1 MSMKQFLSLMDGM
14 SEYTQLKAAIEAGRT
29 PVSMTGAAAAHKTH
43 IIASLRAQLDRSALV
58 IVPDESTAIRFAAD
72 LSVLLGEPVQHFP
85 ARDFVLLDMDGA
97 SGEFE
102 HQRLGVLSAVL
113 RQECRVVVSSVE
125 SACERTIPVER
136 LRSSILTIDQD
147 ECYEAEQIVKKLLA
161 MGYQRRE
168 QVEGICQFA
177 KRGGILDI
185 FPPDR
190 TEPVRI
196 EFWDDSI
203 DSMFTFQ
210 VDTQRRQDPVE
221 RVTIP
226 PAREVLFDSAEQ
238 LADLL
243 HQKVQEQKGKNGL
256 KVKEHLE
263 RDIERLEGGLSPV
276 SIDRYQ
282 PLLYAPETIF
292 DYFDEQSL
300 TFLCEPIS
308 CKENFANTMA
318 QHHEDVRMLL
328 EDGVLFRGCST
339 YYDDFTDLCRNLVRH
354 TGILMD
360 TFSRS
365 LNEVVVR
372 ELISITASQ
381 LSAWSG
387 EYAILKDDLEDYM
400 KTGFCCVIFAGT
412 HRGAQALVDDLNRDF
427 SADLVQDVS
436 QIIPRKIYVMEGTI
450 SAGMEYPQLK
460 LAVISHTR
468 TGSSKAKPARQ
479 KKGGGIKNISD
490 LNVGDYVVHVSHGI
504 GIFEGIVKRDIHGVV
519 KDYIQIRYAGSDML
533 FVPVTQLDLV
543 TKYIGGKEDSIVKL
557 NKLNS
562 AEWAKTR
569 ARVKKAV
576 KDMADE
582 LIKLYAQR
590 AAAKGYAFSQD
601 TDWQNDFER
610 RFPYDE
616 TDDQL
621 RCIQEIKEDMEKPTP
636 MDRLLC
642 GDVGFGKTEVAI
654 RAAFKCVMDSKQCAV
669 LVPTTILAW
678 QHYQTFRKR
687 MEGFPIKVDIL
698 SRFRTPREQEQVL
711 EELRRGEIDVLVGTH
726 RLVQKDVR
734 FKDLGLCIIDEEQ
747 RFGVKHKETFKEMR
761 NNVDVLTLSATPI
774 PRTLNMA
781 MSGIR
786 DMSTIEE
793 APQDRQPVQTY
804 VMEHDWG
811 ILTQAMNKELR
822 RGGQVFYLHNRV
834 DTIDRCAATIQQMIP
849 DATVVVAHGKMSEE
863 QLSKVWKRLI
873 DHEIDILVCTTIIE
887 TGVDVSNCNTLI
899 IEDADRLGLSQLY
912 QIRGRVGRS
921 SRRAFAYLTVT
932 KGKALTDVATKR
944 LEAIREFTTFG
955 SGFRIA
961 MRDLEIRG
969 AGNILGAQQHG
980 HMEAVGYEMYLKML
994 SDAVA
999 VAKGEKPDAQATEC
1013 LVDIRIG
1020 AHIPEDYIESLA
1032 QRIDIYKKIAS
1043 VQNEEDAMDITDE
1056 LIDRFGEPPEAVK
1069 GLIDVSLL
1077 RNMAAGLGIREISQR
1092 TDSLLFYPETV
1103 DMQAASRLA
1112 AGLKGRVM
1120 LNAGAKPY
1128 LAVKVAKGEKPIDTM
1143 RLALTVM
1150 AGQDVAEAVQ
1160 KPQKKQPLRGL
1171 PPKPYRD

>member
-1 MSMKQFLSLMDGM
+1 MKQFLTLMDGM
-14 SEYTQLKAAIEAGRT
+14 VEYRQMKEALQQGRV
-29 PVSMTGAAAAHKTH
+29 PVSVSGVSASHKTH
-43 IIASLRAQLDRSALV
+43 IIASLAAQLEKPALV
-58 IVPDESTAIRFAAD
+58 IVPDESTAIRFTAD
-72 LSVLLGEPVQHFP
+72 LSVLLGERVLHFP
-85 ARDFVLLDMDGA
+85 ARDYVLLDVDGA

-102 HQRLGVLSAVL
+102 HQRLGVLSELLQGTA
-113 RQECRVVVSSVE
+113 RVVVASAE
-125 SACERTIPVER
+125 SACERTIPKET
-136 LRSSILTIDQD
+136 LKDSILTIDMDGSYDQ
-147 ECYEAEQIVKKLLA
+147 EQVVKKLVA
-161 MGYQRRE
+161 MGYQYRD

-177 KRGGILDI
+177 RRGGILDI

-190 TEPVRI
+190 SEPVRI
-196 EFWDDSI
+196 EFWDDEI
-203 DSMFTFQ
+203 DTMSTFQ
-210 VDTQRRQDPVE
+210 VDTQRRQDSIE
-221 RVTIP
+221 QVTIP
-226 PAREVLFDSAEQ
+226 PAREVLYQSPQ
-238 LADLL
+238 KLADLL
-243 HQKVQEQKGKNGL
+243 RQQMAAQKGKAGVQ
-256 KVKEHLE
+256 VKEHLQ
-263 RDIERLEGGLSPV
+263 RDIERLEGGLNPV
-276 SIDRYQ
+276 SIDRYLPILYQ
-282 PLLYAPETIF
+282 PQTIF
-292 DYFDEQSL
+292 DYFEADAL
-300 TFLCEPIS
+300 AFLCEPVS
-308 CKENFANTMA
+308 CKENFANAMA
-318 QHHEDVRMLL
+318 QHHEDVKMLM
-328 EDGVLFRGCST
+328 EQGILFRGCSV
-339 YYDDFTDLCRNLVRH
+339 YYDDFTELCRKFCRCQSVM
-354 TGILMD
+354 MD
-360 TFSRS
+360 TFTRS
-365 LNEVVVR
+365 LSDVPVR
-372 ELISITASQ
+372 ELVQLSASQ
-381 LSAWSG
+381 LSTWSG
-387 EYAILKDDLEDYM
+387 EYAILKDDIEDYM

-412 HRGAQALVDDLNRDF
+412 PRGAQALTEDLQKDF
-427 SADLVQDVS
+427 SAQLVRDVPS
-436 QIIPRKIYVMEGTI
+436 IDPGRIYVLEGTL

-460 LAVISHTR
+460 LAVISHAK
-468 TGSSKAKPARQ
+468 TGSSRKKPAKAK
-479 KKGGGIKNISD
+479 KGGIKNISD

-519 KDYIQIRYAGSDML
+519 KDYIKIRYAGSDML

-543 TKYIGGKEDSIVKL
+543 TKYIGGKEDSVVKL

-576 KDMADE
+576 KDMANE
-582 LIKLYAQR
+582 LIKLYAKR
-590 AAAKGYAFSQD
+590 EAAQGYAFGPD

-621 RCIQEIKEDMEKPTP
+621 RCIQEIKDDMEKPSP

-654 RAAFKCVMDSKQCAV
+654 RAAFKCVMDGKQCAV

-687 MEGFPIKVDIL
+687 MEGFPVKVDIL
-698 SRFRTPREQEQVL
+698 SRFRTPREQGQVL
-711 EELRRGEIDVLVGTH
+711 EELRRGQVDIVVGTH
-726 RLVQKDVR
+726 RLVQKDVK

-747 RFGVKHKETFKEMR
+747 RFGVKHKESFKEMR

-811 ILTQAMNKELR
+811 ILVQAISKELR

-834 DTIDRCAATIQQMIP
+834 DTIDRCAATIQQFLP

-863 QLSKVWKRLI
+863 QLSKVWKRLL

-994 SDAVA
+994 SEAVA
-999 VAKGEKPDAQATEC
+999 VAKGEKPEVQNTEC

-1020 AHIPEDYIESLA
+1020 AHIPEDYIESLP

-1043 VQNEEDAMDITDE
+1043 VENEKDASDIIDE
-1056 LIDRFGEPPEAVK
+1056 LIDRFGTPPEAVK
-1069 GLIDVSLL
+1069 GLVDVSLL

-1128 LAVKVAKGEKPIDTM
+1128 LAVKVAKGEKPVDTM
-1143 RLALTVM
+1143 RLALTMM
-1150 AGQDVAEAVQ
+1150 AGEA
-1160 KPQKKQPLRGL
+1160 
-1171 PPKPYRD
+1171 PPAK

>member
-1 MSMKQFLSLMDGM
+1 M
-14 SEYTQLKAAIEAGRT
+14 
-29 PVSMTGAAAAHKTH
+29 
-43 IIASLRAQLDRSALV
+43 
-58 IVPDESTAIRFAAD
+58 
-72 LSVLLGEPVQHFP
+72 
-85 ARDFVLLDMDGA
+85 
-97 SGEFE
+97 
-102 HQRLGVLSAVL
+102 
-113 RQECRVVVSSVE
+113 
-125 SACERTIPVER
+125 
-136 LRSSILTIDQD
+136 
-147 ECYEAEQIVKKLLA
+147 
-161 MGYQRRE
+161 
-168 QVEGICQFA
+168 
-177 KRGGILDI
+177 
-185 FPPDR
+185 
-190 TEPVRI
+190 
-196 EFWDDSI
+196 
-203 DSMFTFQ
+203 
-210 VDTQRRQDPVE
+210 
-221 RVTIP
+221 
-226 PAREVLFDSAEQ
+226 
-238 LADLL
+238 
-243 HQKVQEQKGKNGL
+243 
-256 KVKEHLE
+256 
-263 RDIERLEGGLSPV
+263 
-276 SIDRYQ
+276 SIDRYLPILYQ
-282 PLLYAPETIF
+282 PQTIF
-292 DYFDEQSL
+292 DYFEADAL
-300 TFLCEPIS
+300 AFLCEPVS
-308 CKENFANTMA
+308 CKENFANAMA
-318 QHHEDVRMLL
+318 QHHEDVKMLM
-328 EDGVLFRGCST
+328 EQGILFRGCSV
-339 YYDDFTDLCRNLVRH
+339 YYDDFTELCRKFCRCQSVM
-354 TGILMD
+354 MD
-360 TFSRS
+360 TFTRS
-365 LNEVVVR
+365 LSDVPVR
-372 ELISITASQ
+372 ELVQLSASQ
-381 LSAWSG
+381 LSTWSG
-387 EYAILKDDLEDYM
+387 EYAILKDDIEDYM

-412 HRGAQALVDDLNRDF
+412 PRGAQALTEDLQKDF
-427 SADLVQDVS
+427 SVQLVRDVPS
-436 QIIPRKIYVMEGTI
+436 IDPGRIYVLEGTL

-460 LAVISHTR
+460 LAVISHAK
-468 TGSSKAKPARQ
+468 TGSSRKKPAKAK
-479 KKGGGIKNISD
+479 KGGIKNISD

-519 KDYIQIRYAGSDML
+519 KDYIKIRYAGSDML

-543 TKYIGGKEDSIVKL
+543 TKYIGGKEDSVVKL

-582 LIKLYAQR
+582 LIKLYAKR
-590 AAAKGYAFSQD
+590 EAAQGYDFGPD

-621 RCIQEIKEDMEKPTP
+621 RCIREIKDDMEKPSP

-654 RAAFKCVMDSKQCAV
+654 RAAFKCVMDGKQCAV

-687 MEGFPIKVDIL
+687 MEGFPVKVDIL

-711 EELRRGEIDVLVGTH
+711 EELRRGQVDIVVGTH
-726 RLVQKDVR
+726 RLVQKDVK

-747 RFGVKHKETFKEMR
+747 RFGVKHKESFKEMR

-811 ILTQAMNKELR
+811 ILVQAISKELR

-834 DTIDRCAATIQQMIP
+834 DTIDRCAATIQQFLP

-863 QLSKVWKRLI
+863 QLSKVWKRLL

-994 SDAVA
+994 SEAVA
-999 VAKGEKPDAQATEC
+999 VAKGEKPEVQNTEC

-1020 AHIPEDYIESLA
+1020 AHIPEDYIESLP

-1043 VQNEEDAMDITDE
+1043 VENEKDASDIIDE
-1056 LIDRFGEPPEAVK
+1056 LIDRFGTPPEAVK
-1069 GLIDVSLL
+1069 GLVDVSLL

-1128 LAVKVAKGEKPIDTM
+1128 LAVKVAKGEKPVDTM
-1143 RLALTVM
+1143 RLALTMM
-1150 AGQDVAEAVQ
+1150 AGEA
-1160 KPQKKQPLRGL
+1160 
-1171 PPKPYRD
+1171 PPAK

>member
-1 MSMKQFLSLMDGM
+1 MKQFLTLMDGM
-14 SEYTQLKAAIEAGRT
+14 VEYRQMKEALQQGRV
-29 PVSMTGAAAAHKTH
+29 PVSVSGASASHKTH
-43 IIASLRAQLDRSALV
+43 IIASLTAQLDKPALV
-58 IVPDESTAIRFAAD
+58 IVPDESTAIRFTAD
-72 LSVLLGEPVQHFP
+72 LSVLLGERVLHFP
-85 ARDFVLLDMDGA
+85 ARDYVLLDVDGA

-102 HQRLGVLSAVL
+102 HQRLGVLSELLQGTA
-113 RQECRVVVSSVE
+113 RVVVASAE
-125 SACERTIPVER
+125 SACERTIPKET
-136 LRSSILTIDQD
+136 LKDSILTIDMDGSYDQ
-147 ECYEAEQIVKKLLA
+147 EQVVKKLVV
-161 MGYQRRE
+161 MGYQCRD

-177 KRGGILDI
+177 RRGGILDI

-190 TEPVRI
+190 SEPVRI
-196 EFWDDSI
+196 EFWDDEI
-203 DSMFTFQ
+203 DTMSTFQ
-210 VDTQRRQDPVE
+210 VDTQRRQDSIE
-221 RVTIP
+221 QVTIP
-226 PAREVLFDSAEQ
+226 PAREVLYQSPQ
-238 LADLL
+238 KLADLL
-243 HQKVQEQKGKNGL
+243 RQQMAAQKGKAGVQ
-256 KVKEHLE
+256 VKEHLQ
-263 RDIERLEGGLSPV
+263 RDIERLEGGLNPV
-276 SIDRYQ
+276 SIDRYLPILYQ
-282 PLLYAPETIF
+282 PQTIF
-292 DYFDEQSL
+292 DYFEADAL
-300 TFLCEPIS
+300 AFLCEPVS
-308 CKENFANTMA
+308 CKENFANAMA
-318 QHHEDVRMLL
+318 QHHEDVKMLM
-328 EDGVLFRGCST
+328 EQGILFRGCSV
-339 YYDDFTDLCRNLVRH
+339 YYDDFTELCRKFCRCQSVM
-354 TGILMD
+354 MD
-360 TFSRS
+360 TFTRS
-365 LNEVVVR
+365 LSDVPVR
-372 ELISITASQ
+372 ELVQLSASQ
-381 LSAWSG
+381 LSTWSG
-387 EYAILKDDLEDYM
+387 EYAILKDDIEDYM

-412 HRGAQALVDDLNRDF
+412 PRGAQALTEDLQKDF
-427 SADLVQDVS
+427 SAQLVRDVPS
-436 QIIPRKIYVMEGTI
+436 IDPGRIYVLEGTL

-460 LAVISHTR
+460 LAVISHAK
-468 TGSSKAKPARQ
+468 TGSSRKKPAKAK
-479 KKGGGIKNISD
+479 KGGIKNISD

-519 KDYIQIRYAGSDML
+519 KDYIKIRYAGSDML

-543 TKYIGGKEDSIVKL
+543 TKYIGGKEDSVVKL

-582 LIKLYAQR
+582 LIKLYAKR
-590 AAAKGYAFSQD
+590 EAAQGYAFGPD

-621 RCIQEIKEDMEKPTP
+621 RCIREIKDDMEKPSP

-654 RAAFKCVMDSKQCAV
+654 RAAFKCVMDGKQCAV

-687 MEGFPIKVDIL
+687 MEGFPVKVDIL

-711 EELRRGEIDVLVGTH
+711 EELRRGQVDIVVGTH
-726 RLVQKDVR
+726 RLVQKDVK

-747 RFGVKHKETFKEMR
+747 RFGVKHKESFKEMR

-811 ILTQAMNKELR
+811 ILVQAISKELR

-834 DTIDRCAATIQQMIP
+834 DTIDRCAATIQQFLP

-863 QLSKVWKRLI
+863 QLSKVWKRLL

-994 SDAVA
+994 SEAVA
-999 VAKGEKPDAQATEC
+999 VAKGEKPEVQNTEC

-1020 AHIPEDYIESLA
+1020 AHIPEDYIESLP

-1043 VQNEEDAMDITDE
+1043 VENEKDASDIIDE
-1056 LIDRFGEPPEAVK
+1056 LIDRFGTPPEAVK
-1069 GLIDVSLL
+1069 GLVDVSLL

-1128 LAVKVAKGEKPIDTM
+1128 LAVKVAKGEKPVDTM
-1143 RLALTVM
+1143 RLALTMM
-1150 AGQDVAEAVQ
+1150 AGEA
-1160 KPQKKQPLRGL
+1160 
-1171 PPKPYRD
+1171 PPAK

>member
-1 MSMKQFLSLMDGM
+1 M
-14 SEYTQLKAAIEAGRT
+14 
-29 PVSMTGAAAAHKTH
+29 
-43 IIASLRAQLDRSALV
+43 
-58 IVPDESTAIRFAAD
+58 
-72 LSVLLGEPVQHFP
+72 
-85 ARDFVLLDMDGA
+85 
-97 SGEFE
+97 
-102 HQRLGVLSAVL
+102 
-113 RQECRVVVSSVE
+113 
-125 SACERTIPVER
+125 
-136 LRSSILTIDQD
+136 
-147 ECYEAEQIVKKLLA
+147 
-161 MGYQRRE
+161 
-168 QVEGICQFA
+168 
-177 KRGGILDI
+177 
-185 FPPDR
+185 
-190 TEPVRI
+190 
-196 EFWDDSI
+196 
-203 DSMFTFQ
+203 
-210 VDTQRRQDPVE
+210 
-221 RVTIP
+221 
-226 PAREVLFDSAEQ
+226 
-238 LADLL
+238 
-243 HQKVQEQKGKNGL
+243 
-256 KVKEHLE
+256 
-263 RDIERLEGGLSPV
+263 
-276 SIDRYQ
+276 
-282 PLLYAPETIF
+282 
-292 DYFDEQSL
+292 
-300 TFLCEPIS
+300 
-308 CKENFANTMA
+308 
-318 QHHEDVRMLL
+318 
-328 EDGVLFRGCST
+328 
-339 YYDDFTDLCRNLVRH
+339 
-354 TGILMD
+354 
-360 TFSRS
+360 
-365 LNEVVVR
+365 
-372 ELISITASQ
+372 
-381 LSAWSG
+381 
-387 EYAILKDDLEDYM
+387 
-400 KTGFCCVIFAGT
+400 
-412 HRGAQALVDDLNRDF
+412 
-427 SADLVQDVS
+427 
-436 QIIPRKIYVMEGTI
+436 
-450 SAGMEYPQLK
+450 
-460 LAVISHTR
+460 
-468 TGSSKAKPARQ
+468 
-479 KKGGGIKNISD
+479 
-490 LNVGDYVVHVSHGI
+490 GDYVVHVSHGI

-519 KDYIQIRYAGSDML
+519 KDYIKIRYAGSDML

-543 TKYIGGKEDSIVKL
+543 TKYIGGKEDSVVKL

-582 LIKLYAQR
+582 LIKLYAKR
-590 AAAKGYAFSQD
+590 EAAQGYAFGPD

-621 RCIQEIKEDMEKPTP
+621 RCIREIKDDMEKPSP

-654 RAAFKCVMDSKQCAV
+654 RAAFKCVMDGKQCAV

-687 MEGFPIKVDIL
+687 MEGFPVKVDIL

-711 EELRRGEIDVLVGTH
+711 EELRRGQVDIVVGTH
-726 RLVQKDVR
+726 RLVQKDVK

-747 RFGVKHKETFKEMR
+747 RFGVKHKESFKEMR

-811 ILTQAMNKELR
+811 ILVQAISKELR

-834 DTIDRCAATIQQMIP
+834 DTIDRCAATIQQFLP

-863 QLSKVWKRLI
+863 QLSKVWKRLL

-994 SDAVA
+994 SEAVA
-999 VAKGEKPDAQATEC
+999 VAKGEKPEVQNTEC

-1020 AHIPEDYIESLA
+1020 AHIPEDYIESLP

-1043 VQNEEDAMDITDE
+1043 VENEKDASDIIDE
-1056 LIDRFGEPPEAVK
+1056 LIDRFGTPPEAVK
-1069 GLIDVSLL
+1069 GLVDVSLL

-1128 LAVKVAKGEKPIDTM
+1128 LAVKVAKGEKPVDTM
-1143 RLALTVM
+1143 RLALTMM
-1150 AGQDVAEAVQ
+1150 AGEASPA
-1160 KPQKKQPLRGL
+1160 K
-1171 PPKPYRD
+1171 

>member
-1 MSMKQFLSLMDGM
+1 MKQFLTLMDGM
-14 SEYTQLKAAIEAGRT
+14 VEYRQMKEALQQGRV
-29 PVSMTGAAAAHKTH
+29 PVSVSGVSASHKTH
-43 IIASLRAQLDRSALV
+43 IIASLTAQLDKPALV
-58 IVPDESTAIRFAAD
+58 IVPDESTAIRFTAD
-72 LSVLLGEPVQHFP
+72 LSVLLGERVLHFP
-85 ARDFVLLDMDGA
+85 ARDYVLLDVDGA

-102 HQRLGVLSAVL
+102 HQRLGVLSELLQGTA
-113 RQECRVVVSSVE
+113 RVVVASAE
-125 SACERTIPVER
+125 SACERTIPKET
-136 LRSSILTIDQD
+136 LKDSILTIDMDGSYDQ
-147 ECYEAEQIVKKLLA
+147 EQVVKKLVV
-161 MGYQRRE
+161 MGYQCRD

-177 KRGGILDI
+177 RRGGILDI

-190 TEPVRI
+190 SEPVRI
-196 EFWDDSI
+196 EFWDDEI
-203 DSMFTFQ
+203 DTMSTFQ
-210 VDTQRRQDPVE
+210 VDTQRRQDSIE
-221 RVTIP
+221 QVTIP
-226 PAREVLFDSAEQ
+226 PAREVLYQSPQ
-238 LADLL
+238 KLADLL
-243 HQKVQEQKGKNGL
+243 RQQMAAQKGKAGVQ
-256 KVKEHLE
+256 VKEHLQ
-263 RDIERLEGGLSPV
+263 RDIERLEGGLNPV
-276 SIDRYQ
+276 SIDRYLPILYQ
-282 PLLYAPETIF
+282 PQTIF
-292 DYFDEQSL
+292 DYFEADAL
-300 TFLCEPIS
+300 AFLCEPVS
-308 CKENFANTMA
+308 CKENFANAMA
-318 QHHEDVRMLL
+318 QHHEDVKMLM
-328 EDGVLFRGCST
+328 EQGILFRGCSV
-339 YYDDFTDLCRNLVRH
+339 YYDDFTELCRKFCRCQSVM
-354 TGILMD
+354 MD
-360 TFSRS
+360 TFTRS
-365 LNEVVVR
+365 LSDVPVR
-372 ELISITASQ
+372 ELVQLSASQ
-381 LSAWSG
+381 LSTWSG
-387 EYAILKDDLEDYM
+387 EYAILKDDIEDYM

-412 HRGAQALVDDLNRDF
+412 PRGAQALTEDLQKDF
-427 SADLVQDVS
+427 SAQLVRDVPS
-436 QIIPRKIYVMEGTI
+436 IDPGRIYVLEGTL

-460 LAVISHTR
+460 LAVISHAK
-468 TGSSKAKPARQ
+468 TGSSRKKPAKAK
-479 KKGGGIKNISD
+479 KGGIKNISD

-519 KDYIQIRYAGSDML
+519 KDYIKIRYAGSDML

-543 TKYIGGKEDSIVKL
+543 TKYIGGKEDSVVKL

-582 LIKLYAQR
+582 LIKLYAKR
-590 AAAKGYAFSQD
+590 EAAQGYAFGPD

-621 RCIQEIKEDMEKPTP
+621 RCIREIKDDMEKPSP

-654 RAAFKCVMDSKQCAV
+654 RAAFKCVMDGKQCAV

-687 MEGFPIKVDIL
+687 MEGFPVKVDIL

-711 EELRRGEIDVLVGTH
+711 EELRRGQVDIVVGTH
-726 RLVQKDVR
+726 RLVQKDVK

-747 RFGVKHKETFKEMR
+747 RFGVKHKESFKEMR

-811 ILTQAMNKELR
+811 ILVQAISKELR

-834 DTIDRCAATIQQMIP
+834 DTIDRCAATIQQFLP

-863 QLSKVWKRLI
+863 QLSKVWKRLL

-994 SDAVA
+994 SEAVA
-999 VAKGEKPDAQATEC
+999 VAKGEKPEVQNTEC

-1020 AHIPEDYIESLA
+1020 AHIPEDYIESLP

-1043 VQNEEDAMDITDE
+1043 VENEKDASDIIDE
-1056 LIDRFGEPPEAVK
+1056 LIDRFGTPPEAVK
-1069 GLIDVSLL
+1069 GLVDVSLL

-1112 AGLKGRVM
+1112 AALKGRVM

-1128 LAVKVAKGEKPIDTM
+1128 LAVKVAKGEKPVDTM
-1143 RLALTVM
+1143 RLALTMM
-1150 AGQDVAEAVQ
+1150 AGEA
-1160 KPQKKQPLRGL
+1160 
-1171 PPKPYRD
+1171 PPAK

>member
-1 MSMKQFLSLMDGM
+1 MKQFLTLMDGM
-14 SEYTQLKAAIEAGRT
+14 VEYRQMKEALQQGRV
-29 PVSMTGAAAAHKTH
+29 PVSVSGVSASHKTH
-43 IIASLRAQLDRSALV
+43 IIASLAAQLEKPALV
-58 IVPDESTAIRFAAD
+58 IVPDESTAIRFTAD
-72 LSVLLGEPVQHFP
+72 LSVLLGERVLHFP
-85 ARDFVLLDMDGA
+85 ARDYVLLDVDGA

-102 HQRLGVLSAVL
+102 HQRLGVLSELLQGTA
-113 RQECRVVVSSVE
+113 RVVVASAE
-125 SACERTIPVER
+125 SACERTIPKET
-136 LRSSILTIDQD
+136 LKDSILTIDMDGSYDQ
-147 ECYEAEQIVKKLLA
+147 EQVVKKLVA
-161 MGYQRRE
+161 MGYQYRD

-177 KRGGILDI
+177 RRGGILDI

-190 TEPVRI
+190 SEPVRI
-196 EFWDDSI
+196 EFWDDEI
-203 DSMFTFQ
+203 DTMSTFQ
-210 VDTQRRQDPVE
+210 VDTQRRQDSIE
-221 RVTIP
+221 QVTIP
-226 PAREVLFDSAEQ
+226 PAREVLYQSPQ
-238 LADLL
+238 KLADLL
-243 HQKVQEQKGKNGL
+243 RQQMAAQKGKAGVQ
-256 KVKEHLE
+256 VKEHLQ
-263 RDIERLEGGLSPV
+263 RDIERLEGGLNPV
-276 SIDRYQ
+276 SIDRYLPILYQ
-282 PLLYAPETIF
+282 PQTIF
-292 DYFDEQSL
+292 DYFEADAL
-300 TFLCEPIS
+300 AFLCEPVS
-308 CKENFANTMA
+308 CKENFANAMA
-318 QHHEDVRMLL
+318 QHHEDVKMLM
-328 EDGVLFRGCST
+328 EQGILFRGCSV
-339 YYDDFTDLCRNLVRH
+339 YYDDFTELCRKFCRCQSVM
-354 TGILMD
+354 MD
-360 TFSRS
+360 TFTRS
-365 LNEVVVR
+365 LSDVPVR
-372 ELISITASQ
+372 ELVQLSASQ
-381 LSAWSG
+381 LSTWSG
-387 EYAILKDDLEDYM
+387 EYAILKDDIEDYM

-412 HRGAQALVDDLNRDF
+412 PRGAQALTEDLQKDF
-427 SADLVQDVS
+427 SAQLVRDVPS
-436 QIIPRKIYVMEGTI
+436 IDPGRIYVLEGTL

-460 LAVISHTR
+460 LAVISHAK
-468 TGSSKAKPARQ
+468 TGSRKKPAKAK
-479 KKGGGIKNISD
+479 KGGIKNISD

-519 KDYIQIRYAGSDML
+519 KDYIKIRYAGSDML

-543 TKYIGGKEDSIVKL
+543 TKYIGGKEDSVVKL

-582 LIKLYAQR
+582 LIKLYAKR
-590 AAAKGYAFSQD
+590 EAAQGYAFGPD

-621 RCIQEIKEDMEKPTP
+621 RCIREIKDDMEKPSP

-654 RAAFKCVMDSKQCAV
+654 RAAFKCVMDGKQCAV

-687 MEGFPIKVDIL
+687 MEGFPVKVDIL

-711 EELRRGEIDVLVGTH
+711 EELRRGQVDIVVGTH
-726 RLVQKDVR
+726 RLGQKDVK

-747 RFGVKHKETFKEMR
+747 RFGVKHKESFKEMR

-811 ILTQAMNKELR
+811 ILVQAISKELR

-834 DTIDRCAATIQQMIP
+834 DTIDRCAATIQQFLP

-863 QLSKVWKRLI
+863 QLSKVWKRLL

-994 SDAVA
+994 SEAVA
-999 VAKGEKPDAQATEC
+999 VAKGEKPEVQNTEC

-1020 AHIPEDYIESLA
+1020 AHIPEDYIESLP

-1043 VQNEEDAMDITDE
+1043 VENEKDASDIIDE
-1056 LIDRFGEPPEAVK
+1056 LIDRFGTPPEAVK
-1069 GLIDVSLL
+1069 GLVDVSLL

-1128 LAVKVAKGEKPIDTM
+1128 LAVKVAKGEKPVDTM
-1143 RLALTVM
+1143 RLALTMM
-1150 AGQDVAEAVQ
+1150 AGEA
-1160 KPQKKQPLRGL
+1160 
-1171 PPKPYRD
+1171 PPAK

>member
-1 MSMKQFLSLMDGM
+1 MKQFLTLMDGM
-14 SEYTQLKAAIEAGRT
+14 VEYRQMKEALQQGRV
-29 PVSMTGAAAAHKTH
+29 PVSVSGVSASHKTH
-43 IIASLRAQLDRSALV
+43 IIASLAAQLEKPALV
-58 IVPDESTAIRFAAD
+58 IVPDESTAIRFTAD
-72 LSVLLGEPVQHFP
+72 LSVLLGERVLHFP
-85 ARDFVLLDMDGA
+85 ARDYVLLDVDGA

-102 HQRLGVLSAVL
+102 HQRLGVLSELLQGTA
-113 RQECRVVVSSVE
+113 RVVVASAE
-125 SACERTIPVER
+125 SACERTIPKET
-136 LRSSILTIDQD
+136 LKDSILTIDMDGSYDQ
-147 ECYEAEQIVKKLLA
+147 EQVVKKLVA
-161 MGYQRRE
+161 MGYQYRD

-177 KRGGILDI
+177 RRGGILDI

-190 TEPVRI
+190 SEPVRI
-196 EFWDDSI
+196 EFWDDEI
-203 DSMFTFQ
+203 DTMSTFQ
-210 VDTQRRQDPVE
+210 VDTQRRQDSIE
-221 RVTIP
+221 QVTIP
-226 PAREVLFDSAEQ
+226 PAREVLYQSPQ
-238 LADLL
+238 KLADLL
-243 HQKVQEQKGKNGL
+243 RQQMAAQKGKAGVQ
-256 KVKEHLE
+256 VKEHLQ
-263 RDIERLEGGLSPV
+263 RDIERLEGGLNPV
-276 SIDRYQ
+276 SIDRYLPILYQ
-282 PLLYAPETIF
+282 PQTIF
-292 DYFDEQSL
+292 DYFEADAL
-300 TFLCEPIS
+300 AFLCEPVS
-308 CKENFANTMA
+308 CKENFANAMA
-318 QHHEDVRMLL
+318 QHHEDVKMLM
-328 EDGVLFRGCST
+328 EQGILFRGCSV
-339 YYDDFTDLCRNLVRH
+339 YYDDFTELCRKFCRCQSVM
-354 TGILMD
+354 MD
-360 TFSRS
+360 TFTRS
-365 LNEVVVR
+365 LSDVPVR
-372 ELISITASQ
+372 ELVQLSASQ
-381 LSAWSG
+381 LSTWSG
-387 EYAILKDDLEDYM
+387 EYAILKDDIEDYM

-412 HRGAQALVDDLNRDF
+412 PRGAQALTEDLQKDF
-427 SADLVQDVS
+427 SAQLVRDVLS
-436 QIIPRKIYVMEGTI
+436 IDPGRIYVLEGTL

-460 LAVISHTR
+460 LAVISHAK
-468 TGSSKAKPARQ
+468 TGSSRKKPA
-479 KKGGGIKNISD
+479 KATKGGINNISD

-519 KDYIQIRYAGSDML
+519 KDYIKIRYAGSDML

-543 TKYIGGKEDSIVKL
+543 TKYIGGKEDSVVKL

-582 LIKLYAQR
+582 LIKLYAKR
-590 AAAKGYAFSQD
+590 EAAQGYAFGPD

-621 RCIQEIKEDMEKPTP
+621 RCIQEIKDDMEKPSP

-654 RAAFKCVMDSKQCAV
+654 RAAFKCVMDGKQCAV

-687 MEGFPIKVDIL
+687 MEGFPVKVDIL

-711 EELRRGEIDVLVGTH
+711 EELRRGQVDIVVGTH
-726 RLVQKDVR
+726 RLVQKDVK

-747 RFGVKHKETFKEMR
+747 RFGVKHKESFKEMR

-811 ILTQAMNKELR
+811 ILVQAISKELR

-834 DTIDRCAATIQQMIP
+834 DTIDRCAATIQQFLP

-863 QLSKVWKRLI
+863 QLSKVWKRLL

-994 SDAVA
+994 SEAVA
-999 VAKGEKPDAQATEC
+999 VAKGEKPEVQNTEC

-1020 AHIPEDYIESLA
+1020 AHIPEDYIESLP

-1043 VQNEEDAMDITDE
+1043 VENEKDASDIIDE
-1056 LIDRFGEPPEAVK
+1056 LIDRFGTPPEAVK
-1069 GLIDVSLL
+1069 GLVDVSLL

-1128 LAVKVAKGEKPIDTM
+1128 LAVKVAKGEKPVDTM
-1143 RLALTVM
+1143 RLALTMM
-1150 AGQDVAEAVQ
+1150 AGEA
-1160 KPQKKQPLRGL
+1160 
-1171 PPKPYRD
+1171 PPAK

>member
-1 MSMKQFLSLMDGM
+1 MKQFLTLMDGM
-14 SEYTQLKAAIEAGRT
+14 VEYRQMKEALQQGRV
-29 PVSMTGAAAAHKTH
+29 PVSVSGVSASHKTH
-43 IIASLRAQLDRSALV
+43 IIASLTAQLDKPALV
-58 IVPDESTAIRFAAD
+58 IVPDESTAIRFTAD
-72 LSVLLGEPVQHFP
+72 LSVLLGERVLHFP
-85 ARDFVLLDMDGA
+85 ARDYVLLDVDGA

-102 HQRLGVLSAVL
+102 HQRLGVLSELLQGTA
-113 RQECRVVVSSVE
+113 RVVVASAE
-125 SACERTIPVER
+125 SACERTIPKET
-136 LRSSILTIDQD
+136 LKDSILTIDMDGSYDQ
-147 ECYEAEQIVKKLLA
+147 EQVVKKLVA
-161 MGYQRRE
+161 MSYQCRD

-177 KRGGILDI
+177 RRGGILDI

-190 TEPVRI
+190 SEPVRI
-196 EFWDDSI
+196 EFWDDEI
-203 DSMFTFQ
+203 DTMSTFQ
-210 VDTQRRQDPVE
+210 VDTQRRQDSIE
-221 RVTIP
+221 QVTIP
-226 PAREVLFDSAEQ
+226 PAREVLYQSPQ
-238 LADLL
+238 KLADLL
-243 HQKVQEQKGKNGL
+243 RQQMAAQKGKAGVQ
-256 KVKEHLE
+256 VKEHLQ
-263 RDIERLEGGLSPV
+263 RDIERLEGGLNPV
-276 SIDRYQ
+276 SIDRYLPILYQ
-282 PLLYAPETIF
+282 PQTIF
-292 DYFDEQSL
+292 DYFEADAL
-300 TFLCEPIS
+300 AFLCEPVS
-308 CKENFANTMA
+308 CKENFANAMA
-318 QHHEDVRMLL
+318 QHHEDVKMLM
-328 EDGVLFRGCST
+328 EQGILFRGCSV
-339 YYDDFTDLCRNLVRH
+339 YYDDFTELCRKFCRCQSVM
-354 TGILMD
+354 MD
-360 TFSRS
+360 TFTRS
-365 LNEVVVR
+365 LSDVPVR
-372 ELISITASQ
+372 ELVQLSASQ
-381 LSAWSG
+381 LSTWSG
-387 EYAILKDDLEDYM
+387 EYAILKDDIEDYM

-412 HRGAQALVDDLNRDF
+412 PRGAQALTEDLQKDF
-427 SADLVQDVS
+427 SAQLVRDVPS
-436 QIIPRKIYVMEGTI
+436 IDPGRIYVLEGTL

-460 LAVISHTR
+460 LAVISHAK
-468 TGSSKAKPARQ
+468 TGSSRKKPAKAK
-479 KKGGGIKNISD
+479 KGGIKNISD

-519 KDYIQIRYAGSDML
+519 KDYIKIRYAGSDML

-543 TKYIGGKEDSIVKL
+543 TKYIGGKEDSVVKL

-582 LIKLYAQR
+582 LIKLYAKR
-590 AAAKGYAFSQD
+590 EAAQGYAFGPD

-621 RCIQEIKEDMEKPTP
+621 RCIREIKDDMEKPSP

-654 RAAFKCVMDSKQCAV
+654 RAAFKCVMDGKQCAV

-687 MEGFPIKVDIL
+687 MEGFPVKVDIL

-711 EELRRGEIDVLVGTH
+711 EELCRGQVDIVVGTH
-726 RLVQKDVR
+726 RLVQKDVK

-747 RFGVKHKETFKEMR
+747 RFGVKHKESFKEMR

-811 ILTQAMNKELR
+811 ILVQAISKELR

-834 DTIDRCAATIQQMIP
+834 DTIDRCAATIQQFLP

-863 QLSKVWKRLI
+863 QLSKVWKRLL

-994 SDAVA
+994 SEAVA
-999 VAKGEKPDAQATEC
+999 VAKGEKPEVQNTEC

-1020 AHIPEDYIESLA
+1020 AHIPEDYIESLP

-1043 VQNEEDAMDITDE
+1043 VENEKDASDIIDE
-1056 LIDRFGEPPEAVK
+1056 LIDRFGTPPEAVK
-1069 GLIDVSLL
+1069 GLVDVSLL

-1128 LAVKVAKGEKPIDTM
+1128 LAVKVAKGEKPVDTM
-1143 RLALTVM
+1143 RLALTMM
-1150 AGQDVAEAVQ
+1150 AGEA
-1160 KPQKKQPLRGL
+1160 
-1171 PPKPYRD
+1171 PPAK

>member
-1 MSMKQFLSLMDGM
+1 MKQFLTLMDGM
-14 SEYTQLKAAIEAGRT
+14 VEYRQMKEALQQGRV
-29 PVSMTGAAAAHKTH
+29 PVSVSGVSASHKTH
-43 IIASLRAQLDRSALV
+43 IIASLAAQLEKPALV
-58 IVPDESTAIRFAAD
+58 IVPDESTAIRFTAD
-72 LSVLLGEPVQHFP
+72 LSVLLGERVLHFP
-85 ARDFVLLDMDGA
+85 ARDYVLLDVDGA

-102 HQRLGVLSAVL
+102 HQRLGVLSELLQGTA
-113 RQECRVVVSSVE
+113 RVVVASAE
-125 SACERTIPVER
+125 SACERTIPKET
-136 LRSSILTIDQD
+136 LKDSILTIDMDGSYDQ
-147 ECYEAEQIVKKLLA
+147 EQVVKKLVA
-161 MGYQRRE
+161 MGYQYRD

-177 KRGGILDI
+177 RRGGILDI

-190 TEPVRI
+190 SEPVRI
-196 EFWDDSI
+196 EFWDDEI
-203 DSMFTFQ
+203 DTMSTFQ
-210 VDTQRRQDPVE
+210 VDTQRRQDSIE
-221 RVTIP
+221 QVTIP
-226 PAREVLFDSAEQ
+226 PAREVLYQSPQKF
-238 LADLL
+238 ADLL
-243 HQKVQEQKGKNGL
+243 RQQMAAQKGKAGVQ
-256 KVKEHLE
+256 VKEHLQ
-263 RDIERLEGGLSPV
+263 RDIERLEGGLNPV
-276 SIDRYQ
+276 SIDRYLPILYQ
-282 PLLYAPETIF
+282 PQTIF
-292 DYFDEQSL
+292 DYFEADAL
-300 TFLCEPIS
+300 AFLCEPVS
-308 CKENFANTMA
+308 CKENFANAMA
-318 QHHEDVRMLL
+318 QHHEDVKMLM
-328 EDGVLFRGCST
+328 EQGILFRGCSV
-339 YYDDFTDLCRNLVRH
+339 YYDDFTELCRKFCRCQSVM
-354 TGILMD
+354 MD
-360 TFSRS
+360 TFTRS
-365 LNEVVVR
+365 LSDVPVR
-372 ELISITASQ
+372 ELVQLSASQ
-381 LSAWSG
+381 LSTWSG
-387 EYAILKDDLEDYM
+387 EYAILKDDIEDYM

-412 HRGAQALVDDLNRDF
+412 PRGAQALTEDLQKDF
-427 SADLVQDVS
+427 SAQLVRDVPS
-436 QIIPRKIYVMEGTI
+436 IDPGSIYVLEGTL

-460 LAVISHTR
+460 LAVISHAK
-468 TGSSKAKPARQ
+468 TGSSRKKPAKAK
-479 KKGGGIKNISD
+479 KGGIKNISD

-519 KDYIQIRYAGSDML
+519 KDYIKIRYAGSDML

-543 TKYIGGKEDSIVKL
+543 TKYIGGKEDSVVKL

-582 LIKLYAQR
+582 LIKLYAKR
-590 AAAKGYAFSQD
+590 EAAQGYAFGPD

-621 RCIQEIKEDMEKPTP
+621 RCIQEIKDDMEKPSP

-654 RAAFKCVMDSKQCAV
+654 RAAFKCVMDGKQCAV

-687 MEGFPIKVDIL
+687 MEGFPVKVDIL

-711 EELRRGEIDVLVGTH
+711 EELRRGQVDIVVGTH
-726 RLVQKDVR
+726 RLVQKDVK

-747 RFGVKHKETFKEMR
+747 RFGVKHKESFKEMR

-811 ILTQAMNKELR
+811 ILVQAISKELR

-834 DTIDRCAATIQQMIP
+834 DTIDRCAATIQQFLP

-863 QLSKVWKRLI
+863 QLSKVWKRLL

-994 SDAVA
+994 SEAVA
-999 VAKGEKPDAQATEC
+999 VAKGEKPEVQNTEC

-1020 AHIPEDYIESLA
+1020 AHIPEDYIESLP

-1043 VQNEEDAMDITDE
+1043 VENEKDASDIIDE
-1056 LIDRFGEPPEAVK
+1056 LIDRFGTPPEAVK
-1069 GLIDVSLL
+1069 GLVDVSLL

-1128 LAVKVAKGEKPIDTM
+1128 LAVKVAKGEKPVDTM
-1143 RLALTVM
+1143 RLALTMM
-1150 AGQDVAEAVQ
+1150 AGEA
-1160 KPQKKQPLRGL
+1160 
-1171 PPKPYRD
+1171 PPAK

>member
-1 MSMKQFLSLMDGM
+1 MKQFLTLMDGM
-14 SEYTQLKAAIEAGRT
+14 VEYRQMKEALQQGRV
-29 PVSMTGAAAAHKTH
+29 PVSVSGVSASHKTH
-43 IIASLRAQLDRSALV
+43 IIASLAAQLEKPALV
-58 IVPDESTAIRFAAD
+58 IVPDESTAIRFTAD
-72 LSVLLGEPVQHFP
+72 LSVLLGERVLHFP
-85 ARDFVLLDMDGA
+85 ARDYVLLDVDGA

-102 HQRLGVLSAVL
+102 HQRLGVLSELLQGTA
-113 RQECRVVVSSVE
+113 RVVVASAE
-125 SACERTIPVER
+125 SACERTIPKET
-136 LRSSILTIDQD
+136 LKDSILTIDMDGSYDQ
-147 ECYEAEQIVKKLLA
+147 EQVVKKLVA
-161 MGYQRRE
+161 MGYQYRD

-177 KRGGILDI
+177 RRGGILDI

-190 TEPVRI
+190 SEPVRI
-196 EFWDDSI
+196 EFWDDEI
-203 DSMFTFQ
+203 DTMSTFQ
-210 VDTQRRQDPVE
+210 VDTQRRQDSIE
-221 RVTIP
+221 QVTIP
-226 PAREVLFDSAEQ
+226 PAREVLYQSPQ
-238 LADLL
+238 KLADLL
-243 HQKVQEQKGKNGL
+243 RQQMAAQKGKAGVQ
-256 KVKEHLE
+256 VKEHLQ
-263 RDIERLEGGLSPV
+263 RDIERLEGGLNPV
-276 SIDRYQ
+276 SIDRYLPILYQ
-282 PLLYAPETIF
+282 PQTIF
-292 DYFDEQSL
+292 DYFEADAL
-300 TFLCEPIS
+300 AFLCEPVS
-308 CKENFANTMA
+308 CKENFANAMA
-318 QHHEDVRMLL
+318 QHHEDVKMLM
-328 EDGVLFRGCST
+328 EQGILFRGCSV
-339 YYDDFTDLCRNLVRH
+339 YYDDFTELCRKFCRCQSVM
-354 TGILMD
+354 MD
-360 TFSRS
+360 TFTRS
-365 LNEVVVR
+365 LSDVPVR
-372 ELISITASQ
+372 ELVQLSASQ
-381 LSAWSG
+381 LSTWSG
-387 EYAILKDDLEDYM
+387 EYAILKDDIEDYM

-412 HRGAQALVDDLNRDF
+412 PRGAQALTEDLQKDF
-427 SADLVQDVS
+427 SVQLVRDVPS
-436 QIIPRKIYVMEGTI
+436 IDPGRIYVLEGTL

-460 LAVISHTR
+460 LAVISHAK
-468 TGSSKAKPARQ
+468 TGSSRKKPAKAK
-479 KKGGGIKNISD
+479 KGGIKNISD

-519 KDYIQIRYAGSDML
+519 KDYIKIRYAGSDML

-543 TKYIGGKEDSIVKL
+543 TKYIGGKEDSVVKL

-582 LIKLYAQR
+582 LIKLYAKR
-590 AAAKGYAFSQD
+590 EAAQGYAFGPD

-621 RCIQEIKEDMEKPTP
+621 RCIQEIKDDMEKPSP

-654 RAAFKCVMDSKQCAV
+654 RAAFKCVMDGKQCAV

-687 MEGFPIKVDIL
+687 MEGFPVKVDIL

-711 EELRRGEIDVLVGTH
+711 EELRRGQVDIVVGTH
-726 RLVQKDVR
+726 RLVQKDVK

-747 RFGVKHKETFKEMR
+747 RFGVKHKESFKEMR

-811 ILTQAMNKELR
+811 ILVQAISKELR

-834 DTIDRCAATIQQMIP
+834 DTIDRCAATIQQFLP

-863 QLSKVWKRLI
+863 QLSKVWKRLL

-994 SDAVA
+994 SEAVA
-999 VAKGEKPDAQATEC
+999 VAKGEKPEVQNTEC

-1020 AHIPEDYIESLA
+1020 AHIPEDYIESLP

-1043 VQNEEDAMDITDE
+1043 VENEKDASDIIDE
-1056 LIDRFGEPPEAVK
+1056 LIDRFGTPPEAVK
-1069 GLIDVSLL
+1069 GLVDVSLL

-1128 LAVKVAKGEKPIDTM
+1128 LAVKVAKGEKPVDTM
-1143 RLALTVM
+1143 RLALTMM
-1150 AGQDVAEAVQ
+1150 AGEA
-1160 KPQKKQPLRGL
+1160 
-1171 PPKPYRD
+1171 PPAK

>member
-1 MSMKQFLSLMDGM
+1 MKQFLTLMDGM
-14 SEYTQLKAAIEAGRT
+14 VEYRQMKEALQQGRV
-29 PVSMTGAAAAHKTH
+29 PVSVSGVSASHKTH
-43 IIASLRAQLDRSALV
+43 IIASLTAQLDKPALV
-58 IVPDESTAIRFAAD
+58 IVPDESTAIRFTAD
-72 LSVLLGEPVQHFP
+72 LSVLLGERVLHFP
-85 ARDFVLLDMDGA
+85 ARDYVLLDVDGA

-102 HQRLGVLSAVL
+102 HQRLGVLSELLQGTA
-113 RQECRVVVSSVE
+113 RVVVASAE
-125 SACERTIPVER
+125 SACERTIPKET
-136 LRSSILTIDQD
+136 LKDSILTIDMDGSYDQ
-147 ECYEAEQIVKKLLA
+147 EQVVKKLVV
-161 MGYQRRE
+161 MGYQCRD

-177 KRGGILDI
+177 RRGGILDI

-190 TEPVRI
+190 SEPVRI
-196 EFWDDSI
+196 EFWDDEI
-203 DSMFTFQ
+203 DTMSTFQ
-210 VDTQRRQDPVE
+210 VDTQRRQDSIE
-221 RVTIP
+221 QVTIP
-226 PAREVLFDSAEQ
+226 PAREVLYQSPQ
-238 LADLL
+238 KLADLL
-243 HQKVQEQKGKNGL
+243 RQQMAAQKGKAGVQ
-256 KVKEHLE
+256 VKEHLQ
-263 RDIERLEGGLSPV
+263 RDIERLEGGLNPV
-276 SIDRYQ
+276 SIDRYLPILYQ
-282 PLLYAPETIF
+282 PQTIF
-292 DYFDEQSL
+292 DYFEADAL
-300 TFLCEPIS
+300 AFLCEPVS
-308 CKENFANTMA
+308 CKENFANAMA
-318 QHHEDVRMLL
+318 QHHEDVKMLM
-328 EDGVLFRGCST
+328 EQGILFRGCSV
-339 YYDDFTDLCRNLVRH
+339 YYDDFTELCRKFCRCQSVM
-354 TGILMD
+354 MD
-360 TFSRS
+360 TFTRS
-365 LNEVVVR
+365 LSDVPVR
-372 ELISITASQ
+372 ELVQLSASQ
-381 LSAWSG
+381 LSTWSG
-387 EYAILKDDLEDYM
+387 EYAILKDDIEDYM

-412 HRGAQALVDDLNRDF
+412 PRGAQALTEDLQKDF
-427 SADLVQDVS
+427 SAQLVRDVPS
-436 QIIPRKIYVMEGTI
+436 IDPGRIYVLEGTL

-460 LAVISHTR
+460 LAVISHAK
-468 TGSSKAKPARQ
+468 TGSSRKKPAKAK
-479 KKGGGIKNISD
+479 KGGIKNISD

-519 KDYIQIRYAGSDML
+519 KDYIKIRYAGSDML

-543 TKYIGGKEDSIVKL
+543 TKYIGGKEDSVVKL

-582 LIKLYAQR
+582 LIKLYAKR
-590 AAAKGYAFSQD
+590 EAAQGYAFGPD

-621 RCIQEIKEDMEKPTP
+621 RCIREIKDDMEKPSP

-654 RAAFKCVMDSKQCAV
+654 RAAFKCVMDGKQCAV

-687 MEGFPIKVDIL
+687 MEGFPVKVDIL

-711 EELRRGEIDVLVGTH
+711 EELRRGQVDIVVGTH
-726 RLVQKDVR
+726 RLVQKDVK

-747 RFGVKHKETFKEMR
+747 RFGVKHKESFKEMR

-811 ILTQAMNKELR
+811 ILVQAISKELR

-834 DTIDRCAATIQQMIP
+834 DTIDRCAATIQQFLP

-863 QLSKVWKRLI
+863 QLSKVWKRLL

-994 SDAVA
+994 SEAVA
-999 VAKGEKPDAQATEC
+999 VAKGEKPEVQNTEC

-1020 AHIPEDYIESLA
+1020 AHIPEDYIESLP

-1043 VQNEEDAMDITDE
+1043 VENEKDASDIIDE
-1056 LIDRFGEPPEAVK
+1056 LIDRFGTPPEAVK
-1069 GLIDVSLL
+1069 GLVDVSLL

-1103 DMQAASRLA
+1103 DMQATSRLA

-1128 LAVKVAKGEKPIDTM
+1128 LAVKVAKGEKPVDTM
-1143 RLALTVM
+1143 RLALTMM
-1150 AGQDVAEAVQ
+1150 AGEA
-1160 KPQKKQPLRGL
+1160 
-1171 PPKPYRD
+1171 PPAK

>member
-1 MSMKQFLSLMDGM
+1 MKQFLTLMDGM
-14 SEYTQLKAAIEAGRT
+14 VEYRQMKEALQQGRV
-29 PVSMTGAAAAHKTH
+29 PVSVSGVSASHKTH
-43 IIASLRAQLDRSALV
+43 IIASLAAQLEKPALV
-58 IVPDESTAIRFAAD
+58 IVPDESTAIRFTAD
-72 LSVLLGEPVQHFP
+72 LSVLLGERVLHFP
-85 ARDFVLLDMDGA
+85 ARDYVLLDVDGA

-102 HQRLGVLSAVL
+102 HQRLGVLSELLQGTA
-113 RQECRVVVSSVE
+113 RVVVASAE
-125 SACERTIPVER
+125 SACERTIPKET
-136 LRSSILTIDQD
+136 LKDSILTIDMDGSYDQ
-147 ECYEAEQIVKKLLA
+147 EQVVKKLVA
-161 MGYQRRE
+161 MGYQYRD

-177 KRGGILDI
+177 RRGGILDI

-190 TEPVRI
+190 SEPVRI
-196 EFWDDSI
+196 EFWDDEI
-203 DSMFTFQ
+203 DTMSTFQ
-210 VDTQRRQDPVE
+210 VDTQRRQDSIE
-221 RVTIP
+221 QVTIP
-226 PAREVLFDSAEQ
+226 PAREVLYQSPQ
-238 LADLL
+238 KLADLL
-243 HQKVQEQKGKNGL
+243 RQQMAAQKGKAGVQ
-256 KVKEHLE
+256 VKEHLQ
-263 RDIERLEGGLSPV
+263 RDIERLEGGLNPV
-276 SIDRYQ
+276 SIDRYLPILYQ
-282 PLLYAPETIF
+282 PQTIF
-292 DYFDEQSL
+292 DYFEADAL
-300 TFLCEPIS
+300 AFLCEPVS
-308 CKENFANTMA
+308 CKENFANAMA
-318 QHHEDVRMLL
+318 QHHEDVKMLM
-328 EDGVLFRGCST
+328 EQGILFRGYSV
-339 YYDDFTDLCRNLVRH
+339 YYDDFTELCRKFCRCQSVM
-354 TGILMD
+354 MD
-360 TFSRS
+360 TFTRS
-365 LNEVVVR
+365 LSDVPVR
-372 ELISITASQ
+372 ELVQLSASQ
-381 LSAWSG
+381 LSTWSG
-387 EYAILKDDLEDYM
+387 EYAILKDDIEDYM

-412 HRGAQALVDDLNRDF
+412 PRGAQALTEDLQKDF
-427 SADLVQDVS
+427 SAQLVRDVPS
-436 QIIPRKIYVMEGTI
+436 IDPGRIYVLEGTL

-460 LAVISHTR
+460 LAVISHAK
-468 TGSSKAKPARQ
+468 TGSSRKKPAKAK
-479 KKGGGIKNISD
+479 KGGIKNISD

-519 KDYIQIRYAGSDML
+519 KDYIKIRYAGSDML

-543 TKYIGGKEDSIVKL
+543 TKYIGGKEDSVVKL

-582 LIKLYAQR
+582 LIKLYAKR
-590 AAAKGYAFSQD
+590 EAAQGYAFGPD

-621 RCIQEIKEDMEKPTP
+621 RCIREIKDDMEKPSP

-654 RAAFKCVMDSKQCAV
+654 RAAFKCVMDGKQCAV

-687 MEGFPIKVDIL
+687 MEGFPVKVDIL

-711 EELRRGEIDVLVGTH
+711 EELRRGQVDIVVGTH
-726 RLVQKDVR
+726 RLVQKDVK

-747 RFGVKHKETFKEMR
+747 RFGVKHKESFKEMR

-811 ILTQAMNKELR
+811 ILVQAISKELR

-834 DTIDRCAATIQQMIP
+834 DTIDRCAATIQQFLP

-863 QLSKVWKRLI
+863 QLSKVWKRLL

-994 SDAVA
+994 SEAVA
-999 VAKGEKPDAQATEC
+999 VAKGEKPEVQNTEC

-1020 AHIPEDYIESLA
+1020 AHIPEDYIESLP

-1043 VQNEEDAMDITDE
+1043 VENEKDASDIIDE
-1056 LIDRFGEPPEAVK
+1056 LIDRFGTPPEAVK
-1069 GLIDVSLL
+1069 GLVDVSLL

-1128 LAVKVAKGEKPIDTM
+1128 LAVKVAKGEKPVDTM
-1143 RLALTVM
+1143 RLALTMM
-1150 AGQDVAEAVQ
+1150 AGEA
-1160 KPQKKQPLRGL
+1160 
-1171 PPKPYRD
+1171 PPAK

>member
-1 MSMKQFLSLMDGM
+1 
-14 SEYTQLKAAIEAGRT
+14 
-29 PVSMTGAAAAHKTH
+29 
-43 IIASLRAQLDRSALV
+43 
-58 IVPDESTAIRFAAD
+58 
-72 LSVLLGEPVQHFP
+72 
-85 ARDFVLLDMDGA
+85 
-97 SGEFE
+97 
-102 HQRLGVLSAVL
+102 
-113 RQECRVVVSSVE
+113 
-125 SACERTIPVER
+125 
-136 LRSSILTIDQD
+136 
-147 ECYEAEQIVKKLLA
+147 
-161 MGYQRRE
+161 
-168 QVEGICQFA
+168 
-177 KRGGILDI
+177 
-185 FPPDR
+185 
-190 TEPVRI
+190 
-196 EFWDDSI
+196 
-203 DSMFTFQ
+203 
-210 VDTQRRQDPVE
+210 
-221 RVTIP
+221 
-226 PAREVLFDSAEQ
+226 
-238 LADLL
+238 
-243 HQKVQEQKGKNGL
+243 
-256 KVKEHLE
+256 
-263 RDIERLEGGLSPV
+263 
-276 SIDRYQ
+276 
-282 PLLYAPETIF
+282 
-292 DYFDEQSL
+292 
-300 TFLCEPIS
+300 
-308 CKENFANTMA
+308 
-318 QHHEDVRMLL
+318 
-328 EDGVLFRGCST
+328 
-339 YYDDFTDLCRNLVRH
+339 
-354 TGILMD
+354 
-360 TFSRS
+360 
-365 LNEVVVR
+365 
-372 ELISITASQ
+372 
-381 LSAWSG
+381 
-387 EYAILKDDLEDYM
+387 M

-412 HRGAQALVDDLNRDF
+412 PRGAQALTEDLQKDF
-427 SADLVQDVS
+427 SAQLVRDVPS
-436 QIIPRKIYVMEGTI
+436 IDPGRIYVLEGTL

-460 LAVISHTR
+460 LAVISHAK
-468 TGSSKAKPARQ
+468 TGSSRKKPAKAK
-479 KKGGGIKNISD
+479 KGGIKNISD

-519 KDYIQIRYAGSDML
+519 KDYIKIRYASSDML

-543 TKYIGGKEDSIVKL
+543 TKYIGGKEDSVVKL

-582 LIKLYAQR
+582 LIKLYAKR
-590 AAAKGYAFSQD
+590 EAAQGYAFGPD

-621 RCIQEIKEDMEKPTP
+621 RCIQEIKDDMEKPSP

-654 RAAFKCVMDSKQCAV
+654 RAAFKCVMDGKQCAV

-687 MEGFPIKVDIL
+687 MEGFPVKVDIL

-711 EELRRGEIDVLVGTH
+711 EELRRGQVDIVVGTH
-726 RLVQKDVR
+726 RLVQKDVK

-747 RFGVKHKETFKEMR
+747 RFGVKHKESFKEMR

-811 ILTQAMNKELR
+811 ILVQAISKELR

-834 DTIDRCAATIQQMIP
+834 DTIDRCAATIQQFLP

-863 QLSKVWKRLI
+863 QLSKVWKRLL

-994 SDAVA
+994 SEAVA
-999 VAKGEKPDAQATEC
+999 VAKGEKPEVQNTEC

-1020 AHIPEDYIESLA
+1020 AHIPEDYIESLP

-1043 VQNEEDAMDITDE
+1043 VENEKDASDIIDE
-1056 LIDRFGEPPEAVK
+1056 LIDRFGTPPEAVK
-1069 GLIDVSLL
+1069 GLVDVSLL

-1103 DMQAASRLA
+1103 DMQVASRLA

-1128 LAVKVAKGEKPIDTM
+1128 LAVKVAKGEKPVDTM
-1143 RLALTVM
+1143 RLALTMM
-1150 AGQDVAEAVQ
+1150 AGEA
-1160 KPQKKQPLRGL
+1160 
-1171 PPKPYRD
+1171 PPAK

>member
-1 MSMKQFLSLMDGM
+1 MKQFLTLMDGM
-14 SEYTQLKAAIEAGRT
+14 VEYRQMKEALQQGRV
-29 PVSMTGAAAAHKTH
+29 PVSVSGVSASHKTH
-43 IIASLRAQLDRSALV
+43 IIASLAAQLEKPALV
-58 IVPDESTAIRFAAD
+58 IVPDESTAIRFTAD
-72 LSVLLGEPVQHFP
+72 LSVLLGERVLHFP
-85 ARDFVLLDMDGA
+85 ARDYVLLDVDGA

-102 HQRLGVLSAVL
+102 HQRLGVLSELLQGTA
-113 RQECRVVVSSVE
+113 RVVVASAESV
-125 SACERTIPVER
+125 CERTIPKET
-136 LRSSILTIDQD
+136 LKDSILTIDMDGSYDQ
-147 ECYEAEQIVKKLLA
+147 EQVVKKLVA
-161 MGYQRRE
+161 MGYQCRD

-177 KRGGILDI
+177 RRGGILDI

-190 TEPVRI
+190 SEPVRI
-196 EFWDDSI
+196 EFWDDEI
-203 DSMFTFQ
+203 DTMSTFQ
-210 VDTQRRQDPVE
+210 VDTQRRQDSIE
-221 RVTIP
+221 QVTIP
-226 PAREVLFDSAEQ
+226 PAREVLYQSPQ
-238 LADLL
+238 KLADLL
-243 HQKVQEQKGKNGL
+243 RQQMAAQKGKAGVQ
-256 KVKEHLE
+256 VKEHLQ
-263 RDIERLEGGLSPV
+263 RDIERLEGGLNPV
-276 SIDRYQ
+276 SIDRYLPILYQ
-282 PLLYAPETIF
+282 PQTIF
-292 DYFDEQSL
+292 DYFEADAL
-300 TFLCEPIS
+300 AFLCEPVS
-308 CKENFANTMA
+308 CKENFANAMA
-318 QHHEDVRMLL
+318 QHHEDVKMLM
-328 EDGVLFRGCST
+328 EQGILFRECSV
-339 YYDDFTDLCRNLVRH
+339 YYDDFTELCRKFCRCQSVM
-354 TGILMD
+354 MD
-360 TFSRS
+360 TFTRS
-365 LNEVVVR
+365 LSDVPVR
-372 ELISITASQ
+372 ELVQLSASQ
-381 LSAWSG
+381 LSTWSG
-387 EYAILKDDLEDYM
+387 EYAILKDDIEDYM

-412 HRGAQALVDDLNRDF
+412 PRGAQALTEDLQKDF
-427 SADLVQDVS
+427 SAQLVRDVPS
-436 QIIPRKIYVMEGTI
+436 IDPGRIYVLEGTL

-460 LAVISHTR
+460 LAVISHAK
-468 TGSSKAKPARQ
+468 TGSSRKKPAKAK
-479 KKGGGIKNISD
+479 KGGIKNISD

-519 KDYIQIRYAGSDML
+519 KDYIKIRYASSDML

-543 TKYIGGKEDSIVKL
+543 TKYIGGKEDSVVKL

-582 LIKLYAQR
+582 LIKLYAKR
-590 AAAKGYAFSQD
+590 EAAQGYAFGPD

-621 RCIQEIKEDMEKPTP
+621 RCIQEIKDDMEKPSP

-654 RAAFKCVMDSKQCAV
+654 RAAFKCVMDGKQCAV

-687 MEGFPIKVDIL
+687 MEGFPVKVDIL

-711 EELRRGEIDVLVGTH
+711 EELRRGQVDIVVGTH
-726 RLVQKDVR
+726 RLVQKDVK

-747 RFGVKHKETFKEMR
+747 RFGVKHKESFKEMR

-811 ILTQAMNKELR
+811 ILVQAISKELR

-834 DTIDRCAATIQQMIP
+834 DTIDRCAATIQQFLP

-863 QLSKVWKRLI
+863 QLSKVWKRLL

-994 SDAVA
+994 SEAVA
-999 VAKGEKPDAQATEC
+999 VAKGEKPEVQNTEC

-1020 AHIPEDYIESLA
+1020 AHIPEDYIESLP

-1043 VQNEEDAMDITDE
+1043 VENEKDASDIIDE
-1056 LIDRFGEPPEAVK
+1056 LIDRFGTPPEAVK
-1069 GLIDVSLL
+1069 GLVDVSLL

-1128 LAVKVAKGEKPIDTM
+1128 LAVKVAKGEKPVDTM
-1143 RLALTVM
+1143 RLALTMM
-1150 AGQDVAEAVQ
+1150 AGEA
-1160 KPQKKQPLRGL
+1160 
-1171 PPKPYRD
+1171 PPAK

>member
-1 MSMKQFLSLMDGM
+1 MQKDFSV
-14 SEYTQLKAAIEAGRT
+14 QLVR
-29 PVSMTGAAAAHKTH
+29 
-43 IIASLRAQLDRSALV
+43 D
-58 IVPDESTAIRFAAD
+58 VP
-72 LSVLLGEPVQHFP
+72 
-85 ARDFVLLDMDGA
+85 
-97 SGEFE
+97 
-102 HQRLGVLSAVL
+102 
-113 RQECRVVVSSVE
+113 
-125 SACERTIPVER
+125 
-136 LRSSILTIDQD
+136 
-147 ECYEAEQIVKKLLA
+147 
-161 MGYQRRE
+161 
-168 QVEGICQFA
+168 
-177 KRGGILDI
+177 
-185 FPPDR
+185 
-190 TEPVRI
+190 
-196 EFWDDSI
+196 SI
-203 DSMFTFQ
+203 DPGRIY
-210 VDTQRRQDPVE
+210 V
-221 RVTIP
+221 
-226 PAREVLFDSAEQ
+226 
-238 LADLL
+238 
-243 HQKVQEQKGKNGL
+243 
-256 KVKEHLE
+256 
-263 RDIERLEGGLSPV
+263 LEGTL
-276 SIDRYQ
+276 
-282 PLLYAPETIF
+282 
-292 DYFDEQSL
+292 
-300 TFLCEPIS
+300 
-308 CKENFANTMA
+308 
-318 QHHEDVRMLL
+318 
-328 EDGVLFRGCST
+328 
-339 YYDDFTDLCRNLVRH
+339 
-354 TGILMD
+354 
-360 TFSRS
+360 
-365 LNEVVVR
+365 
-372 ELISITASQ
+372 
-381 LSAWSG
+381 
-387 EYAILKDDLEDYM
+387 
-400 KTGFCCVIFAGT
+400 
-412 HRGAQALVDDLNRDF
+412 
-427 SADLVQDVS
+427 
-436 QIIPRKIYVMEGTI
+436 

-460 LAVISHTR
+460 LAVISHAK
-468 TGSSKAKPARQ
+468 TGSSRKKPAKAK
-479 KKGGGIKNISD
+479 KGGIKNISD

-519 KDYIQIRYAGSDML
+519 KDYIKIRYAGSDML

-543 TKYIGGKEDSIVKL
+543 TKYIGGKEDSVVKL

-582 LIKLYAQR
+582 LIKLYAKR
-590 AAAKGYAFSQD
+590 EAAQGYAFGPD

-621 RCIQEIKEDMEKPTP
+621 RCIREIKDDMEKPSP

-654 RAAFKCVMDSKQCAV
+654 RAAFKCVMDGKQCAV

-687 MEGFPIKVDIL
+687 MEGFPVKVDIL

-711 EELRRGEIDVLVGTH
+711 EELRRGQVDIVVGTH
-726 RLVQKDVR
+726 RLVQKDVK

-747 RFGVKHKETFKEMR
+747 RFGVKHKESFKEMR

-811 ILTQAMNKELR
+811 ILVQAISKELR

-834 DTIDRCAATIQQMIP
+834 DTIDRCAATIQQFLP

-863 QLSKVWKRLI
+863 QLSKVWKRLL

-994 SDAVA
+994 SEAVA
-999 VAKGEKPDAQATEC
+999 VAKGEKPEVQNTEC

-1020 AHIPEDYIESLA
+1020 AHIPEDYIESLP

-1043 VQNEEDAMDITDE
+1043 VENEKDASDIIDE
-1056 LIDRFGEPPEAVK
+1056 LIDRFGTPPEAVK
-1069 GLIDVSLL
+1069 GLVDVSLL

-1128 LAVKVAKGEKPIDTM
+1128 LAVKVAKGEKPVDTM
-1143 RLALTVM
+1143 RLALTMM
-1150 AGQDVAEAVQ
+1150 AGEA
-1160 KPQKKQPLRGL
+1160 
-1171 PPKPYRD
+1171 PPAK

>member
-1 MSMKQFLSLMDGM
+1 
-14 SEYTQLKAAIEAGRT
+14 
-29 PVSMTGAAAAHKTH
+29 
-43 IIASLRAQLDRSALV
+43 
-58 IVPDESTAIRFAAD
+58 
-72 LSVLLGEPVQHFP
+72 
-85 ARDFVLLDMDGA
+85 
-97 SGEFE
+97 
-102 HQRLGVLSAVL
+102 
-113 RQECRVVVSSVE
+113 
-125 SACERTIPVER
+125 
-136 LRSSILTIDQD
+136 
-147 ECYEAEQIVKKLLA
+147 
-161 MGYQRRE
+161 
-168 QVEGICQFA
+168 
-177 KRGGILDI
+177 
-185 FPPDR
+185 
-190 TEPVRI
+190 
-196 EFWDDSI
+196 
-203 DSMFTFQ
+203 
-210 VDTQRRQDPVE
+210 
-221 RVTIP
+221 
-226 PAREVLFDSAEQ
+226 
-238 LADLL
+238 
-243 HQKVQEQKGKNGL
+243 
-256 KVKEHLE
+256 
-263 RDIERLEGGLSPV
+263 
-276 SIDRYQ
+276 
-282 PLLYAPETIF
+282 
-292 DYFDEQSL
+292 
-300 TFLCEPIS
+300 
-308 CKENFANTMA
+308 
-318 QHHEDVRMLL
+318 
-328 EDGVLFRGCST
+328 
-339 YYDDFTDLCRNLVRH
+339 
-354 TGILMD
+354 
-360 TFSRS
+360 
-365 LNEVVVR
+365 
-372 ELISITASQ
+372 
-381 LSAWSG
+381 
-387 EYAILKDDLEDYM
+387 
-400 KTGFCCVIFAGT
+400 
-412 HRGAQALVDDLNRDF
+412 
-427 SADLVQDVS
+427 
-436 QIIPRKIYVMEGTI
+436 
-450 SAGMEYPQLK
+450 
-460 LAVISHTR
+460 
-468 TGSSKAKPARQ
+468 
-479 KKGGGIKNISD
+479 
-490 LNVGDYVVHVSHGI
+490 
-504 GIFEGIVKRDIHGVV
+504 
-519 KDYIQIRYAGSDML
+519 ML
-533 FVPVTQLDLV
+533 FVPVTQMDLV
-543 TKYIGGKEDSIVKL
+543 TKYIGGKEEGIVKL

-582 LIKLYAQR
+582 LIKLYAKR
-590 AAAKGYAFSQD
+590 EASKGYAFGQD

-621 RCIQEIKEDMEKPTP
+621 RCIQEIKADMERPVP

-654 RAAFKCVMDSKQCAV
+654 RAAFKCVMDGKQCAV

-678 QHYQTFRKR
+678 QHYQTFRNR
-687 MEGFPIKVDIL
+687 MEGFPVKVDIL

-711 EELRRGEIDVLVGTH
+711 EELRRGQIDVIIGTH
-726 RLVQKDVR
+726 RLVQKDVK

-834 DTIDRCAATIQQMIP
+834 DTIDSCAATIQKLIP

-863 QLSKVWKRLI
+863 QLSKVWKRLL

-999 VAKGEKPDAQATEC
+999 VAKGEKPDTQATEC
-1013 LVDIRIG
+1013 QVDVRIG
-1020 AHIPEDYIESLA
+1020 AHIPEDYIESLP

-1043 VQNEEDAMDITDE
+1043 VENYQDALDITDE
-1056 LIDRFGEPPEAVK
+1056 LIDRFGDPPESVK

-1077 RNMAAGLGIREISQR
+1077 RNKAASLGIKEISQR
-1092 TDSLLFYPETV
+1092 TDSLLFYPEVV
-1103 DMQAASRLA
+1103 DMEAASRLA
-1112 AGLKGRVM
+1112 ANLKGRVM

-1128 LAVKVAKGEKPIDTM
+1128 LAVRVLKGEKPVDTM
-1143 RLALTVM
+1143 RLALDAM
-1150 AGQDVAEAVQ
+1150 SPDAPRA
-1160 KPQKKQPLRGL
+1160 
-1171 PPKPYRD
+1171 

>member
-1 MSMKQFLSLMDGM
+1 MKQFLTLMDGM
-14 SEYTQLKAAIEAGRT
+14 VEYRQMKEALQQGRV
-29 PVSMTGAAAAHKTH
+29 PVSVSGVSASHKTH
-43 IIASLRAQLDRSALV
+43 IIASLAAQLEKPALV
-58 IVPDESTAIRFAAD
+58 IVPDESTAIRFTAD
-72 LSVLLGEPVQHFP
+72 LSVLLGERVLHFP
-85 ARDFVLLDMDGA
+85 ARDYVLLDVDGA

-102 HQRLGVLSAVL
+102 HQRLGVLSELLQGTA
-113 RQECRVVVSSVE
+113 RVVVASAE
-125 SACERTIPVER
+125 SACERTIPKET
-136 LRSSILTIDQD
+136 LKDSILTIDMDGSYDQ
-147 ECYEAEQIVKKLLA
+147 EQVVKKLVA
-161 MGYQRRE
+161 MGYQYRD

-177 KRGGILDI
+177 RRGGILDI

-190 TEPVRI
+190 SEPVRI
-196 EFWDDSI
+196 EFWDDEI
-203 DSMFTFQ
+203 DTMSTFQ
-210 VDTQRRQDPVE
+210 VDTQRRQDSIE
-221 RVTIP
+221 QVTIP
-226 PAREVLFDSAEQ
+226 PAREVLYQSPQ
-238 LADLL
+238 KLADLL
-243 HQKVQEQKGKNGL
+243 RQQMAAQKGKAGVQ
-256 KVKEHLE
+256 VKEHLQ
-263 RDIERLEGGLSPV
+263 RDIERLEGGLNPV
-276 SIDRYQ
+276 SIDRYLPILYQ
-282 PLLYAPETIF
+282 PQTIF
-292 DYFDEQSL
+292 DYFEADAL
-300 TFLCEPIS
+300 AFLCEPVS
-308 CKENFANTMA
+308 CKENFANAMA
-318 QHHEDVRMLL
+318 QHHEDVKMLM
-328 EDGVLFRGCST
+328 EQGILFRGCSV
-339 YYDDFTDLCRNLVRH
+339 YYDDFTELCRKFCRCQSVM
-354 TGILMD
+354 MD
-360 TFSRS
+360 TFTRS
-365 LNEVVVR
+365 LSDVPVR
-372 ELISITASQ
+372 ELVQLSASQ
-381 LSAWSG
+381 LSTWSG
-387 EYAILKDDLEDYM
+387 EYAILKDDIEDYM

-412 HRGAQALVDDLNRDF
+412 PRGAQALTEDLQKDF
-427 SADLVQDVS
+427 SAQLVRDVPS
-436 QIIPRKIYVMEGTI
+436 IDPGRIYVLEGTL

-460 LAVISHTR
+460 LAVISHAK
-468 TGSSKAKPARQ
+468 TGSSRKKPAKAK
-479 KKGGGIKNISD
+479 KGGIKNISD

-519 KDYIQIRYAGSDML
+519 KDYIKIRYAGSDML

-543 TKYIGGKEDSIVKL
+543 TKYIGGKEDSVVKL

-582 LIKLYAQR
+582 LIKLYAKR
-590 AAAKGYAFSQD
+590 EAAQGYAFGPD

-621 RCIQEIKEDMEKPTP
+621 RCIQEIKDDMEKPSP

-654 RAAFKCVMDSKQCAV
+654 RAAFKCVMDGKQCAV

-687 MEGFPIKVDIL
+687 MEGFPVKVDIL

-711 EELRRGEIDVLVGTH
+711 EELRRGQVDIVVGTH
-726 RLVQKDVR
+726 RLVQKDVK

-747 RFGVKHKETFKEMR
+747 RFGVKHKESFKEMR

-811 ILTQAMNKELR
+811 ILVQAISKELR

-834 DTIDRCAATIQQMIP
+834 DTIDRCAATIQQFLP

-863 QLSKVWKRLI
+863 QLSKVWKRLL

-994 SDAVA
+994 SEAVA
-999 VAKGEKPDAQATEC
+999 VAKGEKPEVQNTEC

-1020 AHIPEDYIESLA
+1020 AHIPEDYIESLP

-1043 VQNEEDAMDITDE
+1043 VENEKDASDIIDE
-1056 LIDRFGEPPEAVK
+1056 LIDRFGTPPEAVK
-1069 GLIDVSLL
+1069 GLVDVSLL

-1128 LAVKVAKGEKPIDTM
+1128 LAVKVAKGEKPVDTM
-1143 RLALTVM
+1143 RLALTMM
-1150 AGQDVAEAVQ
+1150 AGEA
-1160 KPQKKQPLRGL
+1160 
-1171 PPKPYRD
+1171 PPAK

>member
-1 MSMKQFLSLMDGM
+1 MLMKQFLSLLEGM
-14 SEYTQLKAAIEAGRT
+14 TEYTQLKNAVENGRT
-29 PVSMTGAAAAHKTH
+29 PVSVTGAAAAHK
-43 IIASLRAQLDRSALV
+43 ISLIAALTSQLDKRALI

-72 LSVLLGEPVQHFP
+72 LSTLLGEKVLHFP
-85 ARDFVLLDMDGA
+85 ARDYVLLDMDGA
-97 SGEFE
+97 SAEFE
-102 HQRLGVLSAVL
+102 HQRLGVLSSVL
-113 RQECRVVVSSVE
+113 RKQARVVVSSIE
-125 SACERTIPVER
+125 SACERTIPVKKLEN
-136 LRSSILTIDQD
+136 SILTIDQD
-147 ECYEAEQIVKKLLA
+147 EYYDADKIVEQLIA

-190 TEPVRI
+190 TEPIRI
-196 EFWDDSI
+196 EFWDDAI
-203 DSMFTFQ
+203 DTMSTFQ
-210 VDTQRRQDPVE
+210 VDTQRRQEPVDK
-221 RVTIP
+221 VTIP
-226 PAREVLFDSAEQ
+226 PAREVLFESNEQ
-238 LADLL
+238 LIELL
-243 HQKVQEQKGKNGL
+243 QEHAQAQKGKTGI
-256 KVKEHLE
+256 KVKENLQK
-263 RDIERLEGGLSPV
+263 DIERLEGGLPPV
-276 SIDRYQ
+276 SIDRYL
-282 PLLYAPETIF
+282 PILYTPTTIF
-292 DYFDEQSL
+292 DYFEPEAM

-318 QHHEDVRMLL
+318 QHHEDIKMLL
-328 EDGVLFRGCST
+328 EEGVLFRGCSV
-339 YYDDFTDLCRNLVRH
+339 YYDDFTDLCQSLCKH
-354 TGILMD
+354 TGVLMD
-360 TFSRS
+360 TFTRS
-365 LNEVVVR
+365 VGEVPVK
-372 ELISITASQ
+372 ELVQLTASQ
-381 LSAWSG
+381 LSTWSG
-387 EYAILKDDLEDYM
+387 EYAILKDDVEDYM

-412 HRGAQALVDDLNRDF
+412 YRGAQALVSDLSHDF
-427 SADLVQDVS
+427 SADYVQDVS
-436 QIIPRKIYVMEGTI
+436 QIVPGKIYVVEGTL
-450 SAGMEYPQLK
+450 SAGVEYPQLK
-460 LAVISHTR
+460 LAVISSTK
-468 TGSSKAKPARQ
+468 TGVNKSKPKKQ
-479 KKGGGIKNISD
+479 KKGANIKHISD

-504 GIFEGIVKRDIHGVV
+504 GIFEGIVKREIHGVV
-519 KDYIQIRYAGSDML
+519 KDYIQIRYAGTDML

-562 AEWAKTR
+562 AEWSKTR

-621 RCIQEIKEDMEKPTP
+621 RCIEEIKADMEREVP

-711 EELRRGEIDVLVGTH
+711 EELRRGEIDILVGTH
-726 RLVQKDVR
+726 RLVQKDVK

-834 DTIDRCAATIQQMIP
+834 ETIDRCAATIQQMIP
-849 DATVVVAHGKMSEE
+849 DAVVVVAHGKMSEE

-932 KGKALTDVATKR
+932 KGKALSDVATKR

-999 VAKGEKPDAQATEC
+999 VAKGEKPDTQTTEC

-1043 VQNEEDAMDITDE
+1043 IQNEGDAMDITDE
-1056 LIDRFGEPPEAVK
+1056 LIDRFGDPPEAVK

-1077 RNMAAGLGIREISQR
+1077 RNTAASLGIKEISQR
-1092 TDSLLFYPETV
+1092 ADSLMLYPETV
-1103 DMQAASRLA
+1103 DMEKASLLA
-1112 AGLKGRVM
+1112 ATLKGRVM

-1128 LAVKVAKGEKPIDTM
+1128 LTVKVGKGEKPLDIL
-1143 RLALTVM
+1143 RLALSVM
-1150 AGQDVAEAVQ
+1150 AGESTSA
-1160 KPQKKQPLRGL
+1160 KK
-1171 PPKPYRD
+1171 

>member
-1 MSMKQFLSLMDGM
+1 M
-14 SEYTQLKAAIEAGRT
+14 
-29 PVSMTGAAAAHKTH
+29 P
-43 IIASLRAQLDRSALV
+43 
-58 IVPDESTAIRFAAD
+58 
-72 LSVLLGEPVQHFP
+72 
-85 ARDFVLLDMDGA
+85 
-97 SGEFE
+97 
-102 HQRLGVLSAVL
+102 
-113 RQECRVVVSSVE
+113 
-125 SACERTIPVER
+125 
-136 LRSSILTIDQD
+136 
-147 ECYEAEQIVKKLLA
+147 
-161 MGYQRRE
+161 
-168 QVEGICQFA
+168 
-177 KRGGILDI
+177 
-185 FPPDR
+185 
-190 TEPVRI
+190 
-196 EFWDDSI
+196 
-203 DSMFTFQ
+203 
-210 VDTQRRQDPVE
+210 
-221 RVTIP
+221 
-226 PAREVLFDSAEQ
+226 
-238 LADLL
+238 
-243 HQKVQEQKGKNGL
+243 
-256 KVKEHLE
+256 
-263 RDIERLEGGLSPV
+263 
-276 SIDRYQ
+276 
-282 PLLYAPETIF
+282 
-292 DYFDEQSL
+292 
-300 TFLCEPIS
+300 
-308 CKENFANTMA
+308 
-318 QHHEDVRMLL
+318 
-328 EDGVLFRGCST
+328 
-339 YYDDFTDLCRNLVRH
+339 
-354 TGILMD
+354 
-360 TFSRS
+360 
-365 LNEVVVR
+365 VR
-372 ELISITASQ
+372 ELVQLSASQ
-381 LSAWSG
+381 LSTWSG
-387 EYAILKDDLEDYM
+387 EYAILKDDIEDYM

-412 HRGAQALVDDLNRDF
+412 PRGAQALTEDLQKDF
-427 SADLVQDVS
+427 SAQLVRDVPS
-436 QIIPRKIYVMEGTI
+436 IDPGRIYVLEGTL

-460 LAVISHTR
+460 LAVISHAK
-468 TGSSKAKPARQ
+468 TGSSRKKPAKAK
-479 KKGGGIKNISD
+479 KGGIKNISD

-519 KDYIQIRYAGSDML
+519 KDYIKIRYAGSDML

-543 TKYIGGKEDSIVKL
+543 TKYIGGKEDSVVKL

-582 LIKLYAQR
+582 LIKLYAKR
-590 AAAKGYAFSQD
+590 EAAQGYAFGPD

-621 RCIQEIKEDMEKPTP
+621 RCIQEIKDDMEKPSP

-654 RAAFKCVMDSKQCAV
+654 RAAFKCVMDGKQCAV

-687 MEGFPIKVDIL
+687 MEGFPVKVDIL

-711 EELRRGEIDVLVGTH
+711 EELRRGQVDIVVGTH
-726 RLVQKDVR
+726 RLVQKDVK

-747 RFGVKHKETFKEMR
+747 RFGVKHKESFKEMR

-811 ILTQAMNKELR
+811 ILVQAISKELR

-834 DTIDRCAATIQQMIP
+834 DTIDRCAATIQQFLP

-863 QLSKVWKRLI
+863 QLSKVWKRLL

-994 SDAVA
+994 SEAVA
-999 VAKGEKPDAQATEC
+999 VAKGEKPEVQNTEC

-1020 AHIPEDYIESLA
+1020 AHIPEDYIESLP

-1043 VQNEEDAMDITDE
+1043 VENEKDASDIIDE
-1056 LIDRFGEPPEAVK
+1056 LIDRFGTPPEAVK
-1069 GLIDVSLL
+1069 GLVDVSLL

-1128 LAVKVAKGEKPIDTM
+1128 LAVKVAKGEKPVDTM
-1143 RLALTVM
+1143 RLALTMM
-1150 AGQDVAEAVQ
+1150 AGEA
-1160 KPQKKQPLRGL
+1160 
-1171 PPKPYRD
+1171 PPAK

>member
-1 MSMKQFLSLMDGM
+1 MSDVFANPLWELKEFEDLDGDLKAGKGPVQVSGCMDSQKVHLMYEAAKETPWKLVVTGDGTKAQEIYDDFRYFEPNTWLYPAKDLLFYSADIHGNLMVKQRLQVLRHLMEDERGVVVTTLDGLMDH
-14 SEYTQLKAAIEAGRT
+14 LL
-29 PVSMTGAAAAHKTH
+29 P
-43 IIASLRAQLDRSALV
+43 LDFFRAQALTVECGQDLDLEEWREKLVAL
-58 IVPDESTAIRFAAD
+58 
-72 LSVLLGEPVQHFP
+72 GY
-85 ARDFVLLDMDGA
+85 
-97 SGEFE
+97 
-102 HQRLGVLSAVL
+102 
-113 RQECRVVVSSVE
+113 
-125 SACERTIPVER
+125 ER
-136 LRSSILTIDQD
+136 LPQVDGMGQFSI
-147 ECYEAEQIVKKLLA
+147 
-161 MGYQRRE
+161 
-168 QVEGICQFA
+168 
-177 KRGGILDI
+177 RGGILDI
-185 FPPDR
+185 FPL
-190 TEPVRI
+190 TEEMPVRI
-196 EFWDDSI
+196 ELWDTEVDSI
-203 DSMFTFQ
+203 RTF
-210 VDTQRRQDPVE
+210 DLESQRSVE
-221 RVTIP
+221 QMDRVTIYP
-226 PAREVLFDSAEQ
+226 ASEMVLTKERIAEGVRRIEKEEKKYEKALRDQMKTEEAHRIKTQIKEVVDGLKEGWGIHGLDSFLQYFYDDTVSFLDYFPQGGTVIFLDEPARLQEKGDAVELEFRESMGHRLEHGYILPGQ
-238 LADLL
+238 ADLL
-243 HQKVQEQKGKNGL
+243 YGVKEVLARAQTGRTVCLTALEQKLAGISVQNKYHIDARNISSYQTSFDMLIKDL
-256 KVKEHLE
+256 KRWKKEKYRVILLSGS
-263 RDIERLEGGLSPV
+263 RTRASRLAG
-276 SIDRYQ
+276 
-282 PLLYAPETIF
+282 
-292 DYFDEQSL
+292 
-300 TFLCEPIS
+300 
-308 CKENFANTMA
+308 
-318 QHHEDVRMLL
+318 
-328 EDGVLFRGCST
+328 
-339 YYDDFTDLCRNLVRH
+339 DL
-354 TGILMD
+354 
-360 TFSRS
+360 
-365 LNEVVVR
+365 R
-372 ELISITASQ
+372 EYE
-381 LSAWSG
+381 LSAFCPDDPERQVQPG
-387 EYAILKDDLEDYM
+387 EILVTYGNL
-400 KTGFCCVIFAGT
+400 
-412 HRGAQALVDDLNRDF
+412 HRGFEYPMIKFIVLTEGDMFGAEKKKKRRKTAYEG
-427 SADLVQDVS
+427 
-436 QIIPRKIYVMEGTI
+436 RKIQSFAEL
-450 SAGMEYPQLK
+450 S
-460 LAVISHTR
+460 
-468 TGSSKAKPARQ
+468 
-479 KKGGGIKNISD
+479 
-490 LNVGDYVVHVSHGI
+490 VGDYVVHEDHGL
-504 GIFEGIVKRDIHGVV
+504 GIYRGIEKIERDKVV
-519 KDYIQIRYAGSDML
+519 KDYIKIRYAGSDML

-543 TKYIGGKEDSIVKL
+543 TKYIGGKEDSVVKL

-582 LIKLYAQR
+582 LIKLYAKR
-590 AAAKGYAFSQD
+590 EAAQGYAFGPD

-621 RCIQEIKEDMEKPTP
+621 RCIREIKDDMEKPSP

-654 RAAFKCVMDSKQCAV
+654 RAAFKCVMDGKQCAV

-687 MEGFPIKVDIL
+687 MEGFPVKVDIL

-711 EELRRGEIDVLVGTH
+711 EELRRGQVDIVVGTH
-726 RLVQKDVR
+726 RLVQKDVK

-747 RFGVKHKETFKEMR
+747 RFGVKHKESFKEMR

-811 ILTQAMNKELR
+811 ILVQAISKELR

-834 DTIDRCAATIQQMIP
+834 DTIDRCAATIQQFLP

-863 QLSKVWKRLI
+863 QLSKVWKRLL

-994 SDAVA
+994 SEAVA
-999 VAKGEKPDAQATEC
+999 VAKGEKPEVQNTEC

-1020 AHIPEDYIESLA
+1020 AHIPEDYIESLP

-1043 VQNEEDAMDITDE
+1043 VENEKDASDIIDE
-1056 LIDRFGEPPEAVK
+1056 LIDRFGTPPEAVK
-1069 GLIDVSLL
+1069 GLVDVSLL

-1128 LAVKVAKGEKPIDTM
+1128 LAVKVAKGEKPVDTM
-1143 RLALTVM
+1143 RLALTMM
-1150 AGQDVAEAVQ
+1150 AGEA
-1160 KPQKKQPLRGL
+1160 
-1171 PPKPYRD
+1171 PPAK

>member
-1 MSMKQFLSLMDGM
+1 MKQFLTLMDGM
-14 SEYTQLKAAIEAGRT
+14 VEYRQMKEALQQGRV
-29 PVSMTGAAAAHKTH
+29 PISVSGASASHKTH
-43 IIASLRAQLDRSALV
+43 IIASLTAQLDKPALV
-58 IVPDESTAIRFAAD
+58 IVPDESTAIRFTAD
-72 LSVLLGEPVQHFP
+72 LSVLLGERVLHFP
-85 ARDFVLLDMDGA
+85 ARDYVLLDVDGA

-102 HQRLGVLSAVL
+102 HQRLGVLSELLQGTA
-113 RQECRVVVSSVE
+113 RVVVASAE
-125 SACERTIPVER
+125 SACERTIPKET
-136 LRSSILTIDQD
+136 LKDSILTIDMDGSYDQ
-147 ECYEAEQIVKKLLA
+147 EQVVKKLVA
-161 MGYQRRE
+161 MSYQCRD

-177 KRGGILDI
+177 RRGGILDI

-190 TEPVRI
+190 SEPVRI
-196 EFWDDSI
+196 EFWDDEI
-203 DSMFTFQ
+203 DTMSTFQ
-210 VDTQRRQDPVE
+210 VDTQRRQDSIE
-221 RVTIP
+221 QVTIP
-226 PAREVLFDSAEQ
+226 PAREVLYQSPQ
-238 LADLL
+238 KLADLL
-243 HQKVQEQKGKNGL
+243 RQQMAAQKGKAGVQ
-256 KVKEHLE
+256 VKEHLQ
-263 RDIERLEGGLSPV
+263 RDIERLEGGLNPV
-276 SIDRYQ
+276 SIDRYLPILYQ
-282 PLLYAPETIF
+282 PQTIF
-292 DYFDEQSL
+292 DYFEADAL
-300 TFLCEPIS
+300 AFLCEPVS
-308 CKENFANTMA
+308 CKENFANAMA
-318 QHHEDVRMLL
+318 QHHEDVKMLM
-328 EDGVLFRGCST
+328 EQGILFRGCSV
-339 YYDDFTDLCRNLVRH
+339 YYDDFTELCRKFCRCQSVM
-354 TGILMD
+354 MD
-360 TFSRS
+360 TFTRS
-365 LNEVVVR
+365 LSDVPVR
-372 ELISITASQ
+372 ELVQLSASQ
-381 LSAWSG
+381 LSTWSG
-387 EYAILKDDLEDYM
+387 EYAILKDDIEDYM

-412 HRGAQALVDDLNRDF
+412 PRGAQALTEDLQKDF
-427 SADLVQDVS
+427 SVQLVRDVPS
-436 QIIPRKIYVMEGTI
+436 IDPGRIYVLEGTL

-460 LAVISHTR
+460 LAVISHAK
-468 TGSSKAKPARQ
+468 TGSSRKKPAKAK
-479 KKGGGIKNISD
+479 KGGIKNISD

-519 KDYIQIRYAGSDML
+519 KDYIKIRYAGSDML

-543 TKYIGGKEDSIVKL
+543 TKYIGGKEDSVVKL

-582 LIKLYAQR
+582 LIKLYAKR
-590 AAAKGYAFSQD
+590 EAAQGYAFGPD

-621 RCIQEIKEDMEKPTP
+621 RCIREIKDDMEKPSP

-654 RAAFKCVMDSKQCAV
+654 RAAFKCVMDGKQCAV

-687 MEGFPIKVDIL
+687 MEGFPVKVDIL

-711 EELRRGEIDVLVGTH
+711 EELRRGQVDIVVGTH
-726 RLVQKDVR
+726 RLVQKDVK

-747 RFGVKHKETFKEMR
+747 RFGVKHKESFKEMR

-811 ILTQAMNKELR
+811 ILVQAISKELR

-834 DTIDRCAATIQQMIP
+834 DTIDRCAATIQQFLP

-863 QLSKVWKRLI
+863 QLSKVWKRLL

-994 SDAVA
+994 SEAVA
-999 VAKGEKPDAQATEC
+999 VAKGEKPEVQNTEC

-1020 AHIPEDYIESLA
+1020 AHIPEDYIESLP

-1043 VQNEEDAMDITDE
+1043 VENEKDASDIIDE
-1056 LIDRFGEPPEAVK
+1056 LIDRFGTPPEAVK
-1069 GLIDVSLL
+1069 GLVDVSLL

-1128 LAVKVAKGEKPIDTM
+1128 LAVKVAKGEKPVDTM
-1143 RLALTVM
+1143 RLALTMM
-1150 AGQDVAEAVQ
+1150 AGEA
-1160 KPQKKQPLRGL
+1160 
-1171 PPKPYRD
+1171 PPAK

>member
-1 MSMKQFLSLMDGM
+1 M
-14 SEYTQLKAAIEAGRT
+14 
-29 PVSMTGAAAAHKTH
+29 
-43 IIASLRAQLDRSALV
+43 
-58 IVPDESTAIRFAAD
+58 
-72 LSVLLGEPVQHFP
+72 
-85 ARDFVLLDMDGA
+85 
-97 SGEFE
+97 
-102 HQRLGVLSAVL
+102 
-113 RQECRVVVSSVE
+113 
-125 SACERTIPVER
+125 
-136 LRSSILTIDQD
+136 
-147 ECYEAEQIVKKLLA
+147 EQ
-161 MGYQRRE
+161 
-168 QVEGICQFA
+168 GI
-177 KRGGILDI
+177 
-185 FPPDR
+185 
-190 TEPVRI
+190 
-196 EFWDDSI
+196 
-203 DSMFTFQ
+203 
-210 VDTQRRQDPVE
+210 
-221 RVTIP
+221 
-226 PAREVLFDSAEQ
+226 
-238 LADLL
+238 
-243 HQKVQEQKGKNGL
+243 
-256 KVKEHLE
+256 
-263 RDIERLEGGLSPV
+263 
-276 SIDRYQ
+276 
-282 PLLYAPETIF
+282 
-292 DYFDEQSL
+292 
-300 TFLCEPIS
+300 
-308 CKENFANTMA
+308 
-318 QHHEDVRMLL
+318 
-328 EDGVLFRGCST
+328 LFRGCSV
-339 YYDDFTDLCRNLVRH
+339 YYDDFTELCRKFCRCQSVM
-354 TGILMD
+354 MD
-360 TFSRS
+360 TFTRS
-365 LNEVVVR
+365 LSDVPVR
-372 ELISITASQ
+372 ELVQLSASQ
-381 LSAWSG
+381 LSTWSG
-387 EYAILKDDLEDYM
+387 EYAILKDDIEDYM

-412 HRGAQALVDDLNRDF
+412 PRGAQALTEDLQKDF
-427 SADLVQDVS
+427 SVQLVRDVPS
-436 QIIPRKIYVMEGTI
+436 IDPGRIYVLEGTL

-460 LAVISHTR
+460 LAVISHAK
-468 TGSSKAKPARQ
+468 TGSSRKKPAKAK
-479 KKGGGIKNISD
+479 KGGIKNISD

-519 KDYIQIRYAGSDML
+519 KDYIKIRYAGSDML

-543 TKYIGGKEDSIVKL
+543 TKYIGGKEDSVVKL

-582 LIKLYAQR
+582 LIKLYAKR
-590 AAAKGYAFSQD
+590 EAAQGYAFGPD

-621 RCIQEIKEDMEKPTP
+621 RCIREIKDDMEKPSP

-654 RAAFKCVMDSKQCAV
+654 RAAFKCVMDGKQCAV

-687 MEGFPIKVDIL
+687 MEGFPVKVDIL

-711 EELRRGEIDVLVGTH
+711 EELRRGQVDIVVGTH
-726 RLVQKDVR
+726 RLVQKDVK

-747 RFGVKHKETFKEMR
+747 RFGVKHKESFKEMR

-811 ILTQAMNKELR
+811 ILVQAISKELR

-834 DTIDRCAATIQQMIP
+834 DTIDRCAATIQQFLP

-863 QLSKVWKRLI
+863 QLSKVWKRLL

-994 SDAVA
+994 SEAVA
-999 VAKGEKPDAQATEC
+999 VAKGEKPEVQNTEC

-1020 AHIPEDYIESLA
+1020 AHIPEDYIESLP

-1043 VQNEEDAMDITDE
+1043 VENEKDASDIIDE
-1056 LIDRFGEPPEAVK
+1056 LIDRFGTPPEAVK
-1069 GLIDVSLL
+1069 GLVDVSLL

-1128 LAVKVAKGEKPIDTM
+1128 LAVKVAKGEKPVDTM
-1143 RLALTVM
+1143 RLALTMM
-1150 AGQDVAEAVQ
+1150 AGEA
-1160 KPQKKQPLRGL
+1160 
-1171 PPKPYRD
+1171 PPAK

>member
-1 MSMKQFLSLMDGM
+1 MKQFLTLMDGM
-14 SEYTQLKAAIEAGRT
+14 VEYRQMKEALQQGRV
-29 PVSMTGAAAAHKTH
+29 PISVSGASASHKTH
-43 IIASLRAQLDRSALV
+43 IIASLTAQLDKPALV
-58 IVPDESTAIRFAAD
+58 IVPDESTAIRFTAD
-72 LSVLLGEPVQHFP
+72 LSVLLGERVLHFP
-85 ARDFVLLDMDGA
+85 ARDYVLLDVDGA

-102 HQRLGVLSAVL
+102 HQRLGVLSELLQGTA
-113 RQECRVVVSSVE
+113 RVVVASAE
-125 SACERTIPVER
+125 SACERTIPKET
-136 LRSSILTIDQD
+136 LKDSILTIDMDGSYDQ
-147 ECYEAEQIVKKLLA
+147 EQVVKKLVA
-161 MGYQRRE
+161 MSYQCRD

-177 KRGGILDI
+177 RRGGILDI

-190 TEPVRI
+190 SEPVRI
-196 EFWDDSI
+196 EFWDDEI
-203 DSMFTFQ
+203 DTMSTFQ
-210 VDTQRRQDPVE
+210 VDTQRRQDSIE
-221 RVTIP
+221 QVTIP
-226 PAREVLFDSAEQ
+226 PAREVLYQSPQ
-238 LADLL
+238 KLADLL
-243 HQKVQEQKGKNGL
+243 RQQMAAQKGKAGVQ
-256 KVKEHLE
+256 VKEHLQ
-263 RDIERLEGGLSPV
+263 RDIERLEGGLNPV
-276 SIDRYQ
+276 SIDRYLPILYQ
-282 PLLYAPETIF
+282 PQTIF
-292 DYFDEQSL
+292 DYFEADAL
-300 TFLCEPIS
+300 AFLCEPVS
-308 CKENFANTMA
+308 CKENFANAMA
-318 QHHEDVRMLL
+318 QHHEDVKMLM
-328 EDGVLFRGCST
+328 EQGILFRGCSV
-339 YYDDFTDLCRNLVRH
+339 YYDDFTELCRKFCRCQSVM
-354 TGILMD
+354 MD
-360 TFSRS
+360 TFTRS
-365 LNEVVVR
+365 LSDVPVR
-372 ELISITASQ
+372 ELVQLSASQ
-381 LSAWSG
+381 LSTWSG
-387 EYAILKDDLEDYM
+387 EYAILKDDIEDYM

-412 HRGAQALVDDLNRDF
+412 PRGAQALTEDLQKDF
-427 SADLVQDVS
+427 SAQLVRDVPS
-436 QIIPRKIYVMEGTI
+436 IDPGRIYVLEGTL

-460 LAVISHTR
+460 LAVISHAK
-468 TGSSKAKPARQ
+468 TGSSRKKPAKAK
-479 KKGGGIKNISD
+479 KGGIKNISD

-519 KDYIQIRYAGSDML
+519 KDYIKIRYAGSDML

-543 TKYIGGKEDSIVKL
+543 TKYIGGKEDSVVKL

-582 LIKLYAQR
+582 LIKLYAKR
-590 AAAKGYAFSQD
+590 EAAQGYAFGPD

-621 RCIQEIKEDMEKPTP
+621 RCIREIKDDMEKPSP

-654 RAAFKCVMDSKQCAV
+654 RAAFKCVMDGKQCAV

-687 MEGFPIKVDIL
+687 MEGFPVKVDIL

-711 EELRRGEIDVLVGTH
+711 EELRRGQVDIVVGTH
-726 RLVQKDVR
+726 RLVQKDVK

-747 RFGVKHKETFKEMR
+747 RFGVKHKESFKEMR

-811 ILTQAMNKELR
+811 ILVQAISKELR

-834 DTIDRCAATIQQMIP
+834 DTIDRCAATIQQFLP

-863 QLSKVWKRLI
+863 QLSKVWKRLL

-994 SDAVA
+994 SEAVA
-999 VAKGEKPDAQATEC
+999 VAKGEKPEVQNTEC

-1020 AHIPEDYIESLA
+1020 AHIPEDYIESLP

-1043 VQNEEDAMDITDE
+1043 VENEKDASDIIDE
-1056 LIDRFGEPPEAVK
+1056 LIDRFGTPPEAVK
-1069 GLIDVSLL
+1069 GLVDVSLL

-1128 LAVKVAKGEKPIDTM
+1128 LAVKVAKGEKPVDTM
-1143 RLALTVM
+1143 RLALTMM
-1150 AGQDVAEAVQ
+1150 AGEA
-1160 KPQKKQPLRGL
+1160 
-1171 PPKPYRD
+1171 PPAK

>member
-1 MSMKQFLSLMDGM
+1 MQ
-14 SEYTQLKAAIEAGRT
+14 
-29 PVSMTGAAAAHKTH
+29 
-43 IIASLRAQLDRSALV
+43 
-58 IVPDESTAIRFAAD
+58 
-72 LSVLLGEPVQHFP
+72 
-85 ARDFVLLDMDGA
+85 
-97 SGEFE
+97 
-102 HQRLGVLSAVL
+102 
-113 RQECRVVVSSVE
+113 
-125 SACERTIPVER
+125 
-136 LRSSILTIDQD
+136 
-147 ECYEAEQIVKKLLA
+147 
-161 MGYQRRE
+161 
-168 QVEGICQFA
+168 
-177 KRGGILDI
+177 
-185 FPPDR
+185 
-190 TEPVRI
+190 
-196 EFWDDSI
+196 
-203 DSMFTFQ
+203 
-210 VDTQRRQDPVE
+210 
-221 RVTIP
+221 
-226 PAREVLFDSAEQ
+226 
-238 LADLL
+238 
-243 HQKVQEQKGKNGL
+243 
-256 KVKEHLE
+256 VKEHLQ
-263 RDIERLEGGLSPV
+263 RDIERLEGGLNPV
-276 SIDRYQ
+276 SIDRYLPILYQ
-282 PLLYAPETIF
+282 PQTIF
-292 DYFDEQSL
+292 DYFEADAL
-300 TFLCEPIS
+300 AFLCEPVS
-308 CKENFANTMA
+308 CKENFANAMA
-318 QHHEDVRMLL
+318 QHHEEVKMLM
-328 EDGVLFRGCST
+328 EQGILFRGCSV
-339 YYDDFTDLCRNLVRH
+339 YYDDFTELCRKFCRCQSVM
-354 TGILMD
+354 MD
-360 TFSRS
+360 TFTRS
-365 LNEVVVR
+365 LSDVPVR
-372 ELISITASQ
+372 ELVQLSASQ
-381 LSAWSG
+381 LSTWSG
-387 EYAILKDDLEDYM
+387 EYAILKDDIEDYM

-412 HRGAQALVDDLNRDF
+412 PRGAQALTEDLQKDF
-427 SADLVQDVS
+427 SVQLVRDVPS
-436 QIIPRKIYVMEGTI
+436 IDPGRIYVLEGTL

-460 LAVISHTR
+460 LAVISHAK
-468 TGSSKAKPARQ
+468 TGSSRKKPAKAK
-479 KKGGGIKNISD
+479 KGGIKNISD

-519 KDYIQIRYAGSDML
+519 KDYIKIRYAGSDML

-543 TKYIGGKEDSIVKL
+543 TKYIGGKEDSVVKL

-582 LIKLYAQR
+582 LIKLYAKR
-590 AAAKGYAFSQD
+590 EAAQGYAFGPD

-621 RCIQEIKEDMEKPTP
+621 RCIQEIKDDMEKPSP

-654 RAAFKCVMDSKQCAV
+654 RAAFKCVMDGKQCAV

-687 MEGFPIKVDIL
+687 MEGFPVKVDIL

-711 EELRRGEIDVLVGTH
+711 EELRRGQVDIVVGTH
-726 RLVQKDVR
+726 RLVQKDVK

-747 RFGVKHKETFKEMR
+747 RFGVKHKESFKEMR

-811 ILTQAMNKELR
+811 ILVQAISKELR

-834 DTIDRCAATIQQMIP
+834 DTIDRCAATIQQFLP

-863 QLSKVWKRLI
+863 QLSKVWKRLL

-994 SDAVA
+994 SEAVA
-999 VAKGEKPDAQATEC
+999 VAKGEKPEVQNTEC

-1020 AHIPEDYIESLA
+1020 AHIPEDYIESLP

-1043 VQNEEDAMDITDE
+1043 VENEKDASDIIDE
-1056 LIDRFGEPPEAVK
+1056 LIDRFGTPPEAVK
-1069 GLIDVSLL
+1069 GLVDVSLL

-1128 LAVKVAKGEKPIDTM
+1128 LAVKVAKGEKPVDTM
-1143 RLALTVM
+1143 RLALTMM
-1150 AGQDVAEAVQ
+1150 AGEA
-1160 KPQKKQPLRGL
+1160 L
-1171 PPKPYRD
+1171 PAK